1 MKFIQVLSARQNNL
15 KGFDLYLPFYHLTV
29 VTGVSGAGKSSLVF
43 DTLYAEGQRR
53 YLETFS
59 SYVRQFLERLPRPR
73 VKEIL
78 NIPPALA
85 FPQGNFIRTSRST
98 VGTLTEVSNFVKMIF
113 YQAGKPFCPI
123 CQREVLPSN
132 PSLIAEDILKSFPGQ
147 RVLVLAPLRK
157 ETSAEYLK
165 QGLLAEGFSRVFI
178 SGRVCELEEVEN
190 LPEEF
195 EVVLHRLII
204 REETKSEIISSLEL
218 AFKLSDKVK
227 IRGVYGEEKAYSLK
241 EECPTCGYIFPK
253 KTPVLFS
260 FNTAQGAC
268 PECKGFGSLL
278 IVDLEALVKGPQKSL
293 AKGAIPILDYPAMTE
308 VKLDLF
314 SHLREKGIPVDIPF
328 SRYPEEVKRLIF
340 EGEGKWYG
348 FKEVVDWLYAHR
360 YKPHFRILLA
370 KLRREVT
377 CPTCKGTRFNPQAL
391 LFRIK
396 GLSVADFYRL
406 EVKDLISFLEGFVQD
421 DLPYAEERLAREVL
435 RRVKYL
441 QEVGLDYLTLG
452 RASKTLSGGEV
463 SRCLLT
469 RALSSDLAET
479 LYLIDEPTTGLHP
492 LDTSRVLGFMKKLV
506 QRSNTVVVVEHDPEV
521 ILSADFLVE
530 LGPEGGE
537 GGGYLLHAGEP
548 KKILGFE
555 TPTGVALRELA
566 EKRSFPPKKRD
577 TSIKGTRYLIFKEC
591 RAQNLK
597 GFDLQVPLSG
607 ITVIV
612 GVSGSGK
619 STLLEEVVAK
629 TLLEV
634 KERGR
639 PSNCKEVVGIDK
651 LGPLWNVHFLT
662 QESLARSPRAVVAT
676 YIDIYPYIRK
686 LLASTESAKSLGFTE
701 GYFSFNSPFAQCPN
715 CRGLG
720 YEVVELKFLSDLV
733 IPCEVCQGKRF
744 KEEILEVRWR
754 GKNIA
759 EILELTVESALEFFG
774 GHREIRRALE
784 VLDRLGLSYLKLG
797 QPLSTLSGGE
807 AQRLR
812 LGELLIKVKSGKDF
826 ILLDEPTVGLHFQ
839 DVKHLIQTLE
849 LLKKE
854 GHTIIIVEHHPE
866 VMLCADHIVEL
877 GPEGGE
883 KGGYLLYQGSLKGL
897 LKAKTPT
904 SKALKEYLSPR
915 AFTTRHHFLSHP
927 KTALSLSPQAPFISP
942 RAPLFC
948 HPEPPLCHPE
958 PPSLSPRAQA
968 RGLPGNKVIYLRGVK
983 HHNLKNLD
991 LDLPREKLIIITG
1004 VSGSGKSTLAFDVI
1018 FSEGQRRFLETLPG
1032 YFRQFIKVHEEPNVD
1047 LITGL
1052 PPTVALEQRSGE
1064 LSPRSTVGTLTE
1076 ILPYLRLLY
1085 SRVSKAFCPSCGK
1098 PIEPRTEEEL
1108 LSLVESL
1115 YLKHSGKEIKVLANL
1130 VRHRKGHFRP
1140 IFERYLKR
1148 GYHSFRVD
1156 GEYMEI
1162 PPLRELY
1169 RYREHTIELNL
1180 GSPRNKEHFLS
1191 IVELALKEGKGE
1203 AILDLGESKFYLS
1216 TKRTCLN
1223 CRVSL
1228 PEPSPLLFAFNTKVG
1243 ACPTCEGLGR
1253 IEEEVCPA
1261 CQGSRLRDEV
1271 RAFKIHGLSLPEL
1284 CDLSIDKALE
1294 FIERLEFEG
1303 RDKKIAEEL
1312 VTEVRSRLRCLIDLG
1327 LSYLT
1332 LSRSADTLS
1341 SGEAKRVRISA
1352 EVGSNLT
1359 GVAYI
1364 LDEPTIGLHPRD
1376 TAKLIEKLKELCG
1389 KGNTLIVVEHDEET
1403 ILAGDFIV
1411 DLGPGGGKKGG
1422 ELLFA
1427 GSKEDFLKSGSLTAK
1442 ALKDLSRKQIFSLIR
1457 VPKKFLR
1464 LKKAKLRNL
1473 KGFDVEIPLSCLVAV
1488 VGVSGS
1494 GKSTLICEALYQSLQ
1509 NLLLFRP
1516 EPSLC
1521 HPERKR
1527 WVPRL
1532 FGLEDIEGWEEL
1544 SSVYLVDHSPIGN
1557 TPRSIPATYINA
1569 FTDIRRAFANTLLA
1583 KQFGYDEGRFSFNNE
1598 EGQCPHC
1605 RGHGVIK
1612 VEIPFLPTLYQTCE
1626 YCQGRRYNQETL
1638 RIKLKGK
1645 SIADVLE
1652 MDFAFALE
1660 FFENYSAI
1668 KRKLELVCQIGLDY
1682 LLLGQPS
1689 PTLSGGEVQRIKL
1702 AKELG
1707 KSHLKPVLYIL
1718 DEPTTGLHILDVE
1731 KLASVLQGLVSKG
1744 HTVVFIEHNPE
1755 LIKHADWVIELGPEG
1770 GDEGGELLFSGPID
1784 EFLEKN
1790 TETAKVFR
1798 EYAKH

>member
-1 MKFIQVLSARQNNL
+1 MKFIQVLSASQNNL
-15 KGFDLYLPFYHLTV
+15 KGFDLYLPFYHLIV

-98 VGTLTEVSNFVKMIF
+98 VGTLTEVSNFVKMLF

-123 CQREVLPSN
+123 CKREVLPSN

-178 SGRVCELEEVEN
+178 SGRVCELEEVES

-195 EVVLHRLII
+195 EVVLHRLIV
-204 REETKSEIISSLEL
+204 REETKSELISSLEL

-227 IRGVYGEEKAYSLK
+227 IRTVYGEEKAYALK
-241 EECPTCGYIFPK
+241 EECPNCGYIFPK
-253 KTPVLFS
+253 KTPALFS

-278 IVDLEALVKGPQKSL
+278 VVDLEALVKEPRKSL

-314 SHLREKGIPVDIPF
+314 SYLREKGIPVDIPF
-328 SRYPEEVKRLIF
+328 YQYPEEVKRLIF

-377 CPTCKGTRFNPQAL
+377 CPTCKGTRFNPQSL

-421 DLPYAEERLAREVL
+421 GLPYAEERLAREVL
-435 RRVKYL
+435 RRIKYL

-506 QRSNTVVVVEHDPEV
+506 QSSNTVVVVEHDPEV

-530 LGPEGGE
+530 LGPGGGE
-537 GGGYLLHAGEP
+537 EGGYLLHAGDP
-548 KKILGFE
+548 KKILE
-555 TPTGVALRELA
+555 LDTPTGVALRELA
-566 EKRSFPPKKRD
+566 ENRSLPPKRRG
-577 TSIKGTRYLIFKEC
+577 TSIEGTRYLIFREC

-597 GFDLQVPLSG
+597 GFDLEVPLSG

-629 TLLEV
+629 TLFEV
-634 KERGR
+634 KEGGR

-651 LGPLWNVHFLT
+651 VGPLWNVHFLT

-686 LLASTESAKSLGFTE
+686 LLASTDAAKSLGFTE
-701 GYFSFNSPFAQCPN
+701 GHFSFNSPSAQCPN

-720 YEVVELKFLSDLV
+720 YEVVELQFLSDLV

-744 KEEILEVRWR
+744 REEILEVRWR

-759 EILELTVESALEFFG
+759 EILDLTVESALEFFG

-812 LGELLIKVKSGKDF
+812 LAELLIKVKSGKDF
-826 ILLDEPTVGLHFQ
+826 ILLDEPTVGLHLQ
-839 DVKHLIQTLE
+839 DVKHLIHTLE
-849 LLKKE
+849 LLREE

-883 KGGYLLYQGSLKGL
+883 KGGYLLYQGDLKGL
-897 LKAKTPT
+897 LKADTPT
-904 SKALKEYLSPR
+904 SKALKEYLSPHH
-915 AFTTRHHFLSHP
+915 FTTLKEAKP
-927 KTALSLSPQAPFISP
+927 VL
-942 RAPLFC
+942 
-948 HPEPPLCHPE
+948 PEQSRE
-958 PPSLSPRAQA
+958 E
-968 RGLPGNKVIYLRGVK
+968 KVISLRGVK

-991 LDLPREKLIIITG
+991 LDLPREKLIIVTG

-1098 PIEPRTEEEL
+1098 LIEPRTEEEL
-1108 LSLVESL
+1108 LSLAESL

-1140 IFERYLKR
+1140 LFERYLKR

-1162 PPLRELY
+1162 PPIRELS

-1180 GSPRNKEHFLS
+1180 GSPRGKDHFLS
-1191 IVELALKEGKGE
+1191 LVELALREGKGE
-1203 AILDLGESKFYLS
+1203 AILDLGESEFYLS

-1223 CRVSL
+1223 CGVSL

-1261 CQGSRLRDEV
+1261 CQGSRLRNEV
-1271 RAFKIHGLSLPEL
+1271 RAFKINGLSLPEL
-1284 CDLSIDKALE
+1284 CDLTIDKALE
-1294 FIERLEFEG
+1294 FIESLEFEG
-1303 RDKKIAEEL
+1303 REKKIAEEL
-1312 VTEVRSRLRCLIDLG
+1312 VAEIRSRLKCLIDLG

-1411 DLGPGGGKKGG
+1411 DLGPGGGKRGG
-1422 ELLFA
+1422 EILFA
-1427 GSKEDFLKSGSLTAK
+1427 GSKEDFLKSNSLTAK
-1442 ALKDLSRKQIFSLIR
+1442 ALKDLSRKRIFSLRR

-1473 KGFDVEIPLSCLVAV
+1473 KGFDVEIPLAVLVAV

-1509 NLLLFRP
+1509 NLL
-1516 EPSLC
+1516 S
-1521 HPERKR
+1521 KKKG
-1527 WVPRL
+1527 L

-1557 TPRSIPATYINA
+1557 TPRSIPATYINV
-1569 FTDIRRAFANTLLA
+1569 FTDIRRVFANTLLA
-1583 KQFGYDEGRFSFNNE
+1583 KQLGYDEGRFSFNNE

-1626 YCQGRRYNQETL
+1626 YCQGKRYNQETL

-1652 MDFAFALE
+1652 MDFATALE

-1689 PTLSGGEVQRIKL
+1689 PTLSGGEAQRIKL

-1707 KSHLKPVLYIL
+1707 KSHSNPVLYIL

-1770 GDEGGELLFSGPID
+1770 GDKGGELLFSGPID
-1784 EFLEKN
+1784 EFFKQD
-1790 TETAKVFR
+1790 TETAKVLR
-1798 EYAKH
+1798 EYVKH

>member
-15 KGFDLYLPFYHLTV
+15 KGFDLFLPFYHLIV

-98 VGTLTEVSNFVKMIF
+98 VGTLTEVSNFVKMLF
-113 YQAGKPFCPI
+113 YQAGKPYCPI
-123 CQREVLPSN
+123 CQIEVLPSN
-132 PSLIAEDILKSFPGQ
+132 PSLIAENIVKSFPEQ
-147 RVLVLAPLRK
+147 RVLVLAPIRK

-178 SGRVCELEEVEN
+178 SGRVCELEEVDS

-195 EVVLHRLII
+195 DVVLHRLVV
-204 REETKSEIISSLEL
+204 REDTKSELISSLEL
-218 AFKLSDKVK
+218 AFKVSDRVKV
-227 IRGVYGEEKAYSLK
+227 RTVYGEERAYTLK
-241 EECPTCGYIFPK
+241 EECPTCGYSFPK
-253 KTPVLFS
+253 KTPALFS

-268 PECKGFGSLL
+268 PECRGFGNLL
-278 IVDLEALVKGPQKSL
+278 IIDLEALVKEPQKSL

-314 SHLREKGIPVDIPF
+314 SYLREKGIPVDIPF
-328 SRYPEEVKRLIF
+328 SQYPEEVKRIIF

-396 GLSVADFYRL
+396 GLSIADFYRL
-406 EVKDLISFLEGFVQD
+406 EVKELVSFLEGFIQEG
-421 DLPYAEERLAREVL
+421 LPYAEERLTREVL
-435 RRVKYL
+435 RRIKYL

-492 LDTSRVLGFMKKLV
+492 VDTSRVLGFMKKLV
-506 QRSNTVVVVEHDPEV
+506 HRSNTVVVVEHDPEV

-530 LGPEGGE
+530 LGPGGGE

-548 KKILGFE
+548 KKVLELE
-555 TPTGVALRELA
+555 TPTGTALRELA
-566 EKRSFPPKKRD
+566 KKRSLPSKNQDGSLQGR
-577 TSIKGTRYLIFKEC
+577 RYLTFKEC

-597 GFDLQVPLSG
+597 GFDLQVPLSA

-634 KERGR
+634 KEGGR
-639 PSNCKEVVGIDK
+639 PSNCREIEGIDR
-651 LGPLWNVHFLT
+651 LGGLWNIHFLT
-662 QESLARSPRAVVAT
+662 QEGLARSPRAIVAT
-676 YIDIYPYIRK
+676 YIDVYPFIKK
-686 LLASTESAKSLGFTE
+686 LLASTDAAKSLGFPE
-701 GYFSFNSPFAQCPN
+701 GYFSFNSPYAQCPN

-720 YEVVELKFLSDLV
+720 YEVVELQFLSDLV
-733 IPCEVCQGKRF
+733 IPCEVCLGKRF
-744 KEEILEVRWR
+744 REEILEVRWK

-759 EILELTVESALEFFG
+759 EILELTVQSALEFFG

-784 VLDRLGLSYLKLG
+784 ILDRLGLSYLKLG

-812 LGELLIKVKSGKDF
+812 LAELLIKVKSGKDF
-826 ILLDEPTVGLHFQ
+826 ILLDEPTVGLHLQ
-839 DVKHLIQTLE
+839 DVRHLVQTLE

-854 GHTIIIVEHHPE
+854 GHTVIVVEHHPE

-883 KGGYLLYQGSLKGL
+883 KGGYLLYQGDLKGL
-897 LKAKTPT
+897 LKLNTPT
-904 SKALKEYLSPR
+904 SNALKAYLSPQG
-915 AFTTRHHFLSHP
+915 FSSSVEVKPTLQE
-927 KTALSLSPQAPFISP
+927 KSL
-942 RAPLFC
+942 
-948 HPEPPLCHPE
+948 EE
-958 PPSLSPRAQA
+958 
-968 RGLPGNKVIYLRGVK
+968 KVISLRGVK

-991 LDLPREKLIIITG
+991 LDLPRGKLIIVTG

-1076 ILPYLRLLY
+1076 VLPYLRLLY

-1098 PIEPRTEEEL
+1098 SIEPRTEEEL
-1108 LSLVESL
+1108 LSLAESL
-1115 YLKHSGKEIKVLANL
+1115 YDEQFGINIKVLANL

-1140 IFERYLKR
+1140 LFERYLKR

-1156 GEYMEI
+1156 GEYIEI
-1162 PPLRELY
+1162 PPIRELS

-1180 GSPRNKEHFLS
+1180 GSPRNKGHFLS
-1191 IVELALKEGKGE
+1191 LVELALREGKGE
-1203 AILDLGESKFYLS
+1203 AILDLGEREFYLS
-1216 TKRTCLN
+1216 TKRTCLT

-1253 IEEEVCPA
+1253 LEEEVCPA
-1261 CQGSRLRDEV
+1261 CQGSRLREEV
-1271 RAFKIHGLSLPEL
+1271 RAFKINGLSLPEL
-1284 CDLSIDKALE
+1284 CDLSVDKALD
-1294 FIERLEFEG
+1294 FIESLKFEG
-1303 RDKKIAEEL
+1303 KEKKIAEEL
-1312 VTEVRSRLRCLIDLG
+1312 VTEVRSRLKCLIDLG

-1359 GVAYI
+1359 GVVYI

-1376 TAKLIEKLKELCG
+1376 TAKLIEKLKELCR

-1411 DLGPGGGKKGG
+1411 DLGPGGGKRGG

-1427 GSKEDFLKSGSLTAK
+1427 GSKENFLKSSSLTAK
-1442 ALKDLSRKQIFSLIR
+1442 ALKDLSRKQVFSKR
-1457 VPKKFLR
+1457 RRPEKFLR

-1473 KGFDVEIPLSCLVAV
+1473 KGFDVQIPLSSLVTV

-1494 GKSTLICEALYQSLQ
+1494 GKSTLICEALYHSLQ
-1509 NLLLFRP
+1509 NLLNKK
-1516 EPSLC
+1516 E
-1521 HPERKR
+1521 E
-1527 WVPRL
+1527 L
-1532 FGLEDIEGWEEL
+1532 FGVEDIEGWEEL

-1569 FTDIRRAFANTLLA
+1569 FTDIRRVFANTLLA
-1583 KQFGYDEGRFSFNNE
+1583 KQLGYDEGRFSFNNE

-1626 YCQGRRYNQETL
+1626 YCQGKRYNQETL
-1638 RIKLKGK
+1638 QVKLKGK

-1652 MDFAFALE
+1652 MDFATALE
-1660 FFENYSAI
+1660 FFENYSGI

-1689 PTLSGGEVQRIKL
+1689 PTLSGGEAQRIKL
-1702 AKELG
+1702 AKELS
-1707 KSHLKPVLYIL
+1707 KSHSKPVLYIL

-1770 GDEGGELLFSGPID
+1770 GDKGGKLLFSGPID
-1784 EFLEKN
+1784 AFLEQD
-1790 TETAKVFR
+1790 TETAKVLR
-1798 EYAKH
+1798 EYIKH

>member
-15 KGFDLYLPFYHLTV
+15 KGFDLYLPFYHLIV

-98 VGTLTEVSNFVKMIF
+98 VGTLTEVSNFVKMLF

-123 CQREVLPSN
+123 CQREVLPSD
-132 PSLIAEDILKSFPGQ
+132 PSLIAEDVLKSFPGQ
-147 RVLVLAPLRK
+147 RILVLAPLRK

-178 SGRVCELEEVEN
+178 SGRVCELEEVES

-195 EVVLHRLII
+195 DVVLHRFIV
-204 REETKSEIISSLEL
+204 REETKSELISSLEL

-227 IRGVYGEEKAYSLK
+227 IRTVYGEEKVYASK

-253 KTPVLFS
+253 KTPALFS

-268 PECKGFGSLL
+268 PECRGFGSLL
-278 IVDLEALVKGPQKSL
+278 IVDLEALVKEPQKSL
-293 AKGAIPILDYPAMTE
+293 AKGAIPVLDYPAMTE

-314 SHLREKGIPVDIPF
+314 SYLREKGIPIDIPF
-328 SRYPEEVKRLIF
+328 SQYPEEVKRLIF

-406 EVKDLISFLEGFVQD
+406 EVKDLISFLEGYVQD
-421 DLPYAEERLAREVL
+421 GLPYAEERLAREVL
-435 RRVKYL
+435 RRIKYL

-530 LGPEGGE
+530 VGPEGGE
-537 GGGYLLHAGEP
+537 RGGYLLHAGEP
-548 KKILGFE
+548 KKILELE

-566 EKRSFPPKKRD
+566 ENRSLPPKWRD
-577 TSIKGTRYLIFKEC
+577 TFIDGTRYLIFREC

-634 KERGR
+634 KEGGR
-639 PSNCKEVVGIDK
+639 PSNCKEVVGIDRV
-651 LGPLWNVHFLT
+651 GPLWNVHFLT

-686 LLASTESAKSLGFTE
+686 LLASTDAAKSLGFTE
-701 GYFSFNSPFAQCPN
+701 GHFSFNSPSAQCPN

-720 YEVVELKFLSDLV
+720 YEVVELQFLSDLV

-744 KEEILEVRWR
+744 REEILEVRWR

-812 LGELLIKVKSGKDF
+812 LAELLIKVKSGKDF
-826 ILLDEPTVGLHFQ
+826 ILLDEPTVGLHLQ
-839 DVKHLIQTLE
+839 DVKHLIKTLE
-849 LLKKE
+849 LLKE
-854 GHTIIIVEHHPE
+854 DGHTIIIVEHHPE

-883 KGGYLLYQGSLKGL
+883 KGGYLLYQGDLKGL
-897 LKAKTPT
+897 LKAETPT
-904 SKALKEYLSPR
+904 SKALKEYLSPHG
-915 AFTTRHHFLSHP
+915 FTNLKESKP
-927 KTALSLSPQAPFISP
+927 VL
-942 RAPLFC
+942 
-948 HPEPPLCHPE
+948 PEQSRE
-958 PPSLSPRAQA
+958 E
-968 RGLPGNKVIYLRGVK
+968 KVISLRGVK

-991 LDLPREKLIIITG
+991 LDLPREKLIIVTG

-1108 LSLVESL
+1108 LSLAESL

-1140 IFERYLKR
+1140 LFERYLKR

-1156 GEYMEI
+1156 GEYIEI
-1162 PPLRELY
+1162 PPIRELS

-1180 GSPRNKEHFLS
+1180 GSPRGKEHFLS
-1191 IVELALKEGKGE
+1191 LVELALREGKGE
-1203 AILDLGESKFYLS
+1203 AILDLGESEFYLS
-1216 TKRTCLN
+1216 TKRTCLT

-1253 IEEEVCPA
+1253 LEEEVCPA

-1271 RAFKIHGLSLPEL
+1271 RAFKINGLSLPEL
-1284 CDLSIDKALE
+1284 CDLTIDKALE
-1294 FIERLEFEG
+1294 FIESLEFEG
-1303 RDKKIAEEL
+1303 REKKIAEEL
-1312 VTEVRSRLRCLIDLG
+1312 VAEIRSRLKCLIDLG

-1376 TAKLIEKLKELCG
+1376 TAKLIEKLKELCR

-1422 ELLFA
+1422 EILFA
-1427 GSKEDFLKSGSLTAK
+1427 GSKEDFLKSNSLTAK
-1442 ALKDLSRKQIFSLIR
+1442 ALKDLSRKQVFSLR
-1457 VPKKFLR
+1457 RTPKKFLR

-1473 KGFDVEIPLSCLVAV
+1473 KGFDVEIPLASLVAV

-1509 NLLLFRP
+1509 NLLSKKKGL
-1516 EPSLC
+1516 L
-1521 HPERKR
+1521 
-1527 WVPRL
+1527 
-1532 FGLEDIEGWEEL
+1532 GLEAIEGWEKL

-1557 TPRSIPATYINA
+1557 TPRSIPATYINV
-1569 FTDIRRAFANTLLA
+1569 FTDIRRVFANTLLA
-1583 KQFGYDEGRFSFNNE
+1583 KQLGYDEGRFSFNNE

-1626 YCQGRRYNQETL
+1626 YCQGKRYNQETL
-1638 RIKLKGK
+1638 RVKLKGK

-1652 MDFAFALE
+1652 MDFASALE

-1689 PTLSGGEVQRIKL
+1689 PTLSGGEAQRIKL

-1707 KSHLKPVLYIL
+1707 KSHSKPVLYIL
-1718 DEPTTGLHILDVE
+1718 DEPTTGLHILDVG

-1770 GDEGGELLFSGPID
+1770 GDKGGELLFSGPID
-1784 EFLEKN
+1784 EFLEQD
-1790 TETAKVFR
+1790 TETAKVLR
-1798 EYAKH
+1798 EYVKH

>member
-98 VGTLTEVSNFVKMIF
+98 VGTLTEVSNFVKMLF

-132 PSLIAEDILKSFPGQ
+132 PSHIAEDVLKSFPGQ

-195 EVVLHRLII
+195 EVVLHRLIV
-204 REETKSEIISSLEL
+204 REETKSELISSLEL

-227 IRGVYGEEKAYSLK
+227 IRSVYGEEKPYSLK

-278 IVDLEALVKGPQKSL
+278 IVDLEALVKEPQKSL

-314 SHLREKGIPVDIPF
+314 SYLREKGIPVDIPF
-328 SRYPEEVKRLIF
+328 SQYPEEVKRLIF

-360 YKPHFRILLA
+360 YKPHLRILLA

-391 LFRIK
+391 FFRIK

-406 EVKDLISFLEGFVQD
+406 EVKDLVSFLESFIQEG
-421 DLPYAEERLAREVL
+421 LPYAEERLAREVL
-435 RRVKYL
+435 RRIKYL

-492 LDTSRVLGFMKKLV
+492 LDTSRVLGFMKRLV
-506 QRSNTVVVVEHDPEV
+506 QRSNTVVIVEHDPEV

-548 KKILGFE
+548 KEILELE
-555 TPTGVALRELA
+555 TPTGVTLRELA
-566 EKRSFPPKKRD
+566 EKRSIPADKQKNSYK
-577 TSIKGTRYLIFKEC
+577 TKEYLIFKEC

-597 GFDLQVPLSG
+597 GFDLEVPLSG

-634 KERGR
+634 KEGGR
-639 PSNCKEVVGIDK
+639 SPSNCKEVVGLDK

-662 QESLARSPRAVVAT
+662 QESLARSPRAIVAT

-686 LLASTESAKSLGFTE
+686 LLASTEAAKSLGFTE
-701 GYFSFNSPFAQCPN
+701 GHFSFNSPSAQCPN

-720 YEVVELKFLSDLV
+720 YEVVELQFLSDLV

-744 KEEILEVRWR
+744 REEILEVRWR

-759 EILELTVESALEFFG
+759 EILELTVQSALEFFG

-826 ILLDEPTVGLHFQ
+826 ILLDEPTVGLHLQ

-849 LLKKE
+849 FLKKE

-883 KGGYLLYQGSLKGL
+883 KGGYLLYQGDLKGL

-904 SKALKEYLSPR
+904 SKALKEYLSP
-915 AFTTRHHFLSHP
+915 HHFNTLKEAKP
-927 KTALSLSPQAPFISP
+927 V
-942 RAPLFC
+942 
-948 HPEPPLCHPE
+948 HPEQSQE
-958 PPSLSPRAQA
+958 
-968 RGLPGNKVIYLRGVK
+968 GKVISLRGVK

-991 LDLPREKLIIITG
+991 LDLPREKLIIVTG

-1108 LSLVESL
+1108 LSLAESL

-1140 IFERYLKR
+1140 LFERYLKR

-1156 GEYMEI
+1156 GEYIEI
-1162 PPLRELY
+1162 PPLRELS

-1191 IVELALKEGKGE
+1191 LVELALKEGKGE
-1203 AILDLGESKFYLS
+1203 AILTLGESEFYLS

-1228 PEPSPLLFAFNTKVG
+1228 PEPSPLLFAFNTKIG
-1243 ACPTCEGLGR
+1243 ACPNCEGLGR

-1284 CDLSIDKALE
+1284 CDLSIDKALD
-1294 FIERLEFEG
+1294 FIESLEFEG
-1303 RDKKIAEEL
+1303 REKKIAEEL
-1312 VTEVRSRLRCLIDLG
+1312 VTEIRSRLRCLVDLG

-1376 TAKLIEKLKELCG
+1376 TAKLIEKLKELCR

-1422 ELLFA
+1422 EILFA
-1427 GSKEDFLKSGSLTAK
+1427 GSKEDFLRSDSLTAK
-1442 ALKDLSRKQIFSLIR
+1442 ALKDLSRKQIFSLRR

-1473 KGFDVEIPLSCLVAV
+1473 KGFDVEIPLACLVAV

-1509 NLLLFRP
+1509 NLLLCRP
-1516 EPSLC
+1516 G
-1521 HPERKR
+1521 RKR
-1527 WVPRL
+1527 VVPRL

-1557 TPRSIPATYINA
+1557 TPRSIPATYINV
-1569 FTDIRRAFANTLLA
+1569 FTDIRRVFANTLLA
-1583 KQFGYDEGRFSFNNE
+1583 KQLGYDEGRFSFNNE

-1626 YCQGRRYNQETL
+1626 YCQGKRYNQETL

-1645 SIADVLE
+1645 SIADVLD
-1652 MDFAFALE
+1652 MDFASALE

-1689 PTLSGGEVQRIKL
+1689 PTLSGGEAQRIKL

-1707 KSHLKPVLYIL
+1707 KSHSNPVLYIL

-1770 GDEGGELLFSGPID
+1770 GDKGGELLFFGPID
-1784 EFLEKN
+1784 EFLEQD
-1790 TETAKVFR
+1790 TETAKVLR
-1798 EYAKH
+1798 EYVKH

>member
-15 KGFDLYLPFYHLTV
+15 KGFDLNLPFYHLIV

-98 VGTLTEVSNFVKMIF
+98 VGTLTEVSNFVKMLF
-113 YQAGKPFCPI
+113 YQAGRPYCPI
-123 CQREVLPSN
+123 CQREVLPSS
-132 PSLIAEDILKSFPGQ
+132 PSLIAEDIVKSFPEQ
-147 RVLVLAPLRK
+147 RVLVLAPIRK
-157 ETSAEYLK
+157 ESSAEYLK

-178 SGRVCELEEVEN
+178 SGRVCELEEVES

-195 EVVLHRLII
+195 DVVLHRIVV
-204 REETKSEIISSLEL
+204 REETKSELVSSLEL

-227 IRGVYGEEKAYSLK
+227 VRTLYGEERAYTLQ
-241 EECPTCGYIFPK
+241 EECPTCGYTFPK
-253 KTPVLFS
+253 KTPALFS

-268 PECKGFGSLL
+268 PECKGFGNLL
-278 IVDLEALVKGPQKSL
+278 IVDLEALVKHPHKSL

-314 SHLREKGIPVDIPF
+314 SYLQGKGISVNIPF
-328 SRYPEEVKRLIF
+328 YQYPEEVKRLIF

-370 KLRREVT
+370 KLRREVS

-396 GLSVADFYRL
+396 GLSIGDFYQL
-406 EVKDLISFLEGFVQD
+406 EVKDLISFLEGFIQEG
-421 DLPYAEERLAREVL
+421 LPYAEERLAREVL
-435 RRVKYL
+435 RRIKYL

-506 QRSNTVVVVEHDPEV
+506 HRSNTVVVVEHDPEV
-521 ILSADFLVE
+521 ILSADYLVE
-530 LGPEGGE
+530 LGPGGGE
-537 GGGYLLHAGEP
+537 GGGYLLHAGDP
-548 KKILGFE
+548 KKILTLE
-555 TPTGVALRELA
+555 TPTGKALRELA
-566 EKRSFPPKKRD
+566 KKRSLPPKKQDKSFQERN
-577 TSIKGTRYLIFKEC
+577 YLTFREC

-597 GFDLQVPLSG
+597 GFDLQVPLES

-619 STLLEEVVAK
+619 STLLEEVIAK
-629 TLLEV
+629 RLLEV
-634 KERGR
+634 KEGGKL
-639 PSNCKEVVGIDK
+639 SNRKEVEGTEK
-651 LGPLWNVHFLT
+651 LEPLWDVHFLT
-662 QESLARSPRAVVAT
+662 QESLARSPRAIVAT
-676 YIDIYPYIRK
+676 YIEIYPFIRK
-686 LLASTESAKSLGFTE
+686 LLASTDTAKSLGFTE
-701 GYFSFNSPFAQCPN
+701 GHFSFNSPSAQCPN

-720 YEVVELKFLSDLV
+720 YEVVELQFLSDLV

-744 KEEILEVRWR
+744 REEILEVRWR

-759 EILELTVESALEFFG
+759 EILDLTVQEALEFFG

-812 LGELLIKVKSGKDF
+812 LAELLIKVKSGKGF
-826 ILLDEPTVGLHFQ
+826 ILLDEPTVGLHLQ
-839 DVKHLIQTLE
+839 DIKHLIQTLE

-854 GHTIIIVEHHPE
+854 GHTVVVVEHHPE

-883 KGGYLLYQGSLKGL
+883 KGGYLLYQGDLEGL
-897 LKAKTPT
+897 LATDTPT
-904 SKALKEYLSPR
+904 SRALKAYLSSR
-915 AFTTRHHFLSHP
+915 GFTP
-927 KTALSLSPQAPFISP
+927 SP
-942 RAPLFC
+942 
-948 HPEPPLCHPE
+948 EVK
-958 PPSLSPRAQA
+958 PSLQQKSQ
-968 RGLPGNKVIYLRGVK
+968 GEKVISLRGVK

-991 LDLPREKLIIITG
+991 LDLPRERLIIVTG
-1004 VSGSGKSTLAFDVI
+1004 VSGSGKSSLVFDVI

-1108 LSLVESL
+1108 LSLAESL
-1115 YLKHSGKEIKVLANL
+1115 YLEQSNKEITVLANL

-1140 IFERYLKR
+1140 LFERYLKR

-1162 PPLRELY
+1162 PPIQELS
-1169 RYREHTIELNL
+1169 RYREHTVELNL
-1180 GSPRNKEHFLS
+1180 GRARNKEHFLS
-1191 IVELALKEGKGE
+1191 LVELALKEGKGE
-1203 AILDLGESKFYLS
+1203 AILDLGEREFYLS
-1216 TKRTCLN
+1216 TKRTCLS

-1243 ACPTCEGLGR
+1243 ACPACEGLGR
-1253 IEEEVCPA
+1253 IEEDVCPT
-1261 CQGSRLRDEV
+1261 CHGSRLRAEV
-1271 RAFKIHGLSLPEL
+1271 RAFRLNGLSLPEL
-1284 CDLSIDKALE
+1284 CDLSIEKALD
-1294 FIERLEFEG
+1294 FIESLKFEG
-1303 RDKKIAEEL
+1303 KEKKIAEEL
-1312 VTEVRSRLRCLIDLG
+1312 ITEIKSRLRCLIDLG

-1341 SGEAKRVRISA
+1341 SGEAKRVRIAA
-1352 EVGSNLT
+1352 EIGSNLT

-1376 TAKLIEKLKELCG
+1376 TAKLIEKLKELCR

-1422 ELLFA
+1422 EILFA
-1427 GSKEDFLKSGSLTAK
+1427 GSKEDFLKSNSITAK
-1442 ALKDLSRKQIFSLIR
+1442 ALKDLSRKRVYSLKR
-1457 VPKKFLR
+1457 KPEKFLR
-1464 LKKAKLRNL
+1464 LRKARLRNL
-1473 KGFDVEIPLSCLVAV
+1473 KGFDVEIPLSSLVAV

-1509 NLLLFRP
+1509 NLL
-1516 EPSLC
+1516 SK
-1521 HPERKR
+1521 KR
-1527 WVPRL
+1527 SL
-1532 FGLEDIEGWEEL
+1532 FGLEGIEGWEEL

-1557 TPRSIPATYINA
+1557 TPRSIPATYINV
-1569 FTDIRRAFANTLLA
+1569 FTDIRRVFANTLLA
-1583 KQFGYDEGRFSFNNE
+1583 KQLGYDEGRFSFNNE

-1612 VEIPFLPTLYQTCE
+1612 VEIPFLPTIYQTCE
-1626 YCQGRRYNQETL
+1626 YCQGKRYNQETL
-1638 RIKLKGK
+1638 QVKLKGK
-1645 SIADVLE
+1645 SIAEVLE
-1652 MDFAFALE
+1652 MDFATALE
-1660 FFENYSAI
+1660 FFENYSGI

-1682 LLLGQPS
+1682 LLLGQQS
-1689 PTLSGGEVQRIKL
+1689 PTLSGGEAQRIKL
-1702 AKELG
+1702 AKELS
-1707 KSHLKPVLYIL
+1707 KSHSKPVLYIL

-1770 GDEGGELLFSGPID
+1770 GDKGGELLFSGPIED
-1784 EFLEKN
+1784 FLTAD
-1790 TETAKVFR
+1790 TETAKVLR
-1798 EYAKH
+1798 EYIKH

>member
-15 KGFDLYLPFYHLTV
+15 KGFDLFLPFYHLIV

-98 VGTLTEVSNFVKMIF
+98 VGTLTEVSNFVKMLF

-123 CQREVLPSN
+123 CQREVLPSD
-132 PSLIAEDILKSFPGQ
+132 PSSIAEDVLKSFSGQ

-178 SGRVCELEEVEN
+178 SGRVCELEEVET

-195 EVVLHRLII
+195 EVVLHRLIV
-204 REETKSEIISSLEL
+204 REETKSELISSLEL
-218 AFKLSDKVK
+218 AFKLSDKVR
-227 IRGVYGEEKAYSLK
+227 IRTVYGEEKVYASK

-253 KTPVLFS
+253 KTSALFS

-278 IVDLEALVKGPQKSL
+278 VVDLEALVKEPQKSL

-314 SHLREKGIPVDIPF
+314 SYLREKGIPIDIPF
-328 SRYPEEVKRLIF
+328 SQYPEEIKRLIF

-406 EVKDLISFLEGFVQD
+406 EVKDLISFLEGYVQD
-421 DLPYAEERLAREVL
+421 GLPYAEERLAREVL
-435 RRVKYL
+435 RRIKYL

-506 QRSNTVVVVEHDPEV
+506 QKSNTVVVVEHDPEV

-548 KKILGFE
+548 KKILELE

-566 EKRSFPPKKRD
+566 EKRSIPADKQKNSYK
-577 TSIKGTRYLIFKEC
+577 TKGYLIFKEC

-634 KERGR
+634 KEGGR

-651 LGPLWNVHFLT
+651 VGPLWNVHFLT

-676 YIDIYPYIRK
+676 YIDIYPYIRR
-686 LLASTESAKSLGFTE
+686 LLASTDAAKSLGFTE
-701 GYFSFNSPFAQCPN
+701 GHFSFNSPSAQCPN

-720 YEVVELKFLSDLV
+720 YEVVELQFLSDLV

-744 KEEILEVRWR
+744 REEILEVRWR

-812 LGELLIKVKSGKDF
+812 LCELLIKVKSGKDF
-826 ILLDEPTVGLHFQ
+826 ILLDEPTVGLHLQ

-849 LLKKE
+849 LLREE

-883 KGGYLLYQGSLKGL
+883 KGGYLLYQGSLEGL
-897 LKAKTPT
+897 LKAKTST
-904 SKALKEYLSPR
+904 SKALKEYISAR
-915 AFTTRHHFLSHP
+915 SFTTLKEAKPVLSE
-927 KTALSLSPQAPFISP
+927 QI
-942 RAPLFC
+942 R
-948 HPEPPLCHPE
+948 EE
-958 PPSLSPRAQA
+958 
-968 RGLPGNKVIYLRGVK
+968 KVISLRGVK

-1108 LSLVESL
+1108 LSLAESL
-1115 YLKHSGKEIKVLANL
+1115 YPKHSGKEIKVLANL

-1140 IFERYLKR
+1140 LFERYLKR

-1156 GEYMEI
+1156 GEYIEI
-1162 PPLRELY
+1162 PPLRELS
-1169 RYREHTIELNL
+1169 RHREHTIELNL
-1180 GSPRNKEHFLS
+1180 GSPRNMEHFLS
-1191 IVELALKEGKGE
+1191 LVELALREGKGE
-1203 AILDLGESKFYLS
+1203 AILDLGESEFYLS

-1223 CRVSL
+1223 CGVSL

-1271 RAFKIHGLSLPEL
+1271 LAFKINGLSLPEL
-1284 CDLSIDKALE
+1284 CDLTIDKALE
-1294 FIERLEFEG
+1294 FIESLKFEG
-1303 RDKKIAEEL
+1303 REKKIAEEL
-1312 VTEVRSRLRCLIDLG
+1312 VAEIRSRLKSLIDLG

-1389 KGNTLIVVEHDEET
+1389 KGNTLIVVEHDEKT

-1422 ELLFA
+1422 EILFA
-1427 GSKEDFLKSGSLTAK
+1427 GSKEDFLKSNSLTAR
-1442 ALKDLSRKQIFSLIR
+1442 ALKDLSRKQIFSLR
-1457 VPKKFLR
+1457 RTPKKFLR

-1473 KGFDVEIPLSCLVAV
+1473 KGFDVEIPLASLVAV

-1494 GKSTLICEALYQSLQ
+1494 GKSTLICEVLYQSLQ
-1509 NLLLFRP
+1509 NLL
-1516 EPSLC
+1516 S
-1521 HPERKR
+1521 KKKG
-1527 WVPRL
+1527 L

-1557 TPRSIPATYINA
+1557 TPRSIPATYISV
-1569 FTDIRRAFANTLLA
+1569 FTDIRRVFANTLLA
-1583 KQFGYDEGRFSFNNE
+1583 KQLGYDEGRFSFNNE
-1598 EGQCPHC
+1598 GGQCPHC

-1626 YCQGRRYNQETL
+1626 YCQGKRYNQETL

-1652 MDFAFALE
+1652 MDFASALE

-1689 PTLSGGEVQRIKL
+1689 PTLSGGEAQRIKL

-1707 KSHLKPVLYIL
+1707 KSHSKPVLYIL

-1770 GDEGGELLFSGPID
+1770 GDKGGELLFSGPID
-1784 EFLEKN
+1784 EFLEQD
-1790 TETAKVFR
+1790 TETAKVLR
-1798 EYAKH
+1798 KYVKH

>member
-1 MKFIQVLSARQNNL
+1 MKFIQVLSASQNNL
-15 KGFDLYLPFYHLTV
+15 KGFDLYLPFYHLIV

-98 VGTLTEVSNFVKMIF
+98 VGTLTEVSNFVKMLF

-132 PSLIAEDILKSFPGQ
+132 PSLIAEDIIKSFPGQ

-178 SGRVCELEEVEN
+178 SGRVCELEEVES

-195 EVVLHRLII
+195 EVVLHRLIV
-204 REETKSEIISSLEL
+204 REETKSELISSLEL

-227 IRGVYGEEKAYSLK
+227 IRTVYGEEKAYALK
-241 EECPTCGYIFPK
+241 EECPNCGYIFPK
-253 KTPVLFS
+253 KTPALFS

-278 IVDLEALVKGPQKSL
+278 VVDLEALVKEPRKSL

-314 SHLREKGIPVDIPF
+314 SYLREKGIPVDIPF
-328 SRYPEEVKRLIF
+328 SQYPEEVKRLIF

-406 EVKDLISFLEGFVQD
+406 EVKDLISFLEGYVQD
-421 DLPYAEERLAREVL
+421 GLPYAEERLAREVL
-435 RRVKYL
+435 RRIKYL

-537 GGGYLLHAGEP
+537 GGGYLLHAGDP
-548 KKILGFE
+548 KKILELE

-566 EKRSFPPKKRD
+566 ENRSIPSEKQKNSYKTKK
-577 TSIKGTRYLIFKEC
+577 YLTFKEC

-597 GFDLQVPLSG
+597 GFDLQVPLSS

-634 KERGR
+634 KEGGR

-651 LGPLWNVHFLT
+651 VGPLWNVHFLT

-686 LLASTESAKSLGFTE
+686 LLASTEAAKSLGFTE
-701 GYFSFNSPFAQCPN
+701 GHFSFNSPSAQCPN

-720 YEVVELKFLSDLV
+720 YEVVELQFLSDLV

-744 KEEILEVRWR
+744 REEILEVRWR

-759 EILELTVESALEFFG
+759 EILEFTVESALEFFG

-812 LGELLIKVKSGKDF
+812 LAELLIKVKFGKDF
-826 ILLDEPTVGLHFQ
+826 ILLDEPTVGLHLQ
-839 DVKHLIQTLE
+839 DVKHLIHTFE
-849 LLKKE
+849 LLREE

-883 KGGYLLYQGSLKGL
+883 NGGYLLYQGDLKGL
-897 LKAKTPT
+897 LKADTPT
-904 SKALKEYLSPR
+904 SKALKEYLSPHH
-915 AFTTRHHFLSHP
+915 FTTLKEAKP
-927 KTALSLSPQAPFISP
+927 VL
-942 RAPLFC
+942 
-948 HPEPPLCHPE
+948 PEKSQE
-958 PPSLSPRAQA
+958 E
-968 RGLPGNKVIYLRGVK
+968 KVISLRGVK

-991 LDLPREKLIIITG
+991 LDLPREKLIIVTG

-1076 ILPYLRLLY
+1076 VLPYLRLLY

-1098 PIEPRTEEEL
+1098 LIEPRTEEEL
-1108 LSLVESL
+1108 LSLAESL
-1115 YLKHSGKEIKVLANL
+1115 YPKHSGKEIKVLANL

-1140 IFERYLKR
+1140 LFERYLKR

-1156 GEYMEI
+1156 GEYIEI
-1162 PPLRELY
+1162 PPIRELS
-1169 RYREHTIELNL
+1169 RYKEHTIELNL
-1180 GSPRNKEHFLS
+1180 GSPRGKEHFLS
-1191 IVELALKEGKGE
+1191 LVELALREGKGE
-1203 AILDLGESKFYLS
+1203 ATLDLGESEFYLS

-1253 IEEEVCPA
+1253 LEEEVCPA

-1271 RAFKIHGLSLPEL
+1271 RAFKINGLSLPEL

-1294 FIERLEFEG
+1294 FIESLKFEG
-1303 RDKKIAEEL
+1303 REKKIAEEL
-1312 VTEVRSRLRCLIDLG
+1312 VAEIRSRLRCLIDLG

-1376 TAKLIEKLKELCG
+1376 TARLIEKLKELCG

-1422 ELLFA
+1422 EILFA
-1427 GSKEDFLKSGSLTAK
+1427 GSKEDFLKSNSLTAK
-1442 ALKDLSRKQIFSLIR
+1442 ALKDLSRKQIFSLRR

-1473 KGFDVEIPLSCLVAV
+1473 KGFDVEIPLAVLVAV

-1509 NLLLFRP
+1509 NLLLYNPERP
-1516 EPSLC
+1516 SCL
-1521 HPERKR
+1521 PERKGG
-1527 WVPRL
+1527 VPRL

-1557 TPRSIPATYINA
+1557 TPRSIPATYINV
-1569 FTDIRRAFANTLLA
+1569 FTDIRRVFANTLLA
-1583 KQFGYDEGRFSFNNE
+1583 KQLGYDEGRFSFNNE

-1626 YCQGRRYNQETL
+1626 YCQGKRYNQETL

-1652 MDFAFALE
+1652 MDFATALE

-1689 PTLSGGEVQRIKL
+1689 PTLSGGEAQRIKL

-1707 KSHLKPVLYIL
+1707 KSHSKPVLYIL

-1770 GDEGGELLFSGPID
+1770 GDKGGELLFSGPID
-1784 EFLEKN
+1784 EFLEQD
-1790 TETAKVFR
+1790 TETAKVLR
-1798 EYAKH
+1798 EYVKH

>member
-53 YLETFS
+53 YFETFS

-98 VGTLTEVSNFVKMIF
+98 VGTLTEVSNFVKMLF

-132 PSLIAEDILKSFPGQ
+132 PSLIAEEIIKSFPGQ

-178 SGRVCELEEVEN
+178 SGRVCELEGVES

-204 REETKSEIISSLEL
+204 KEEAKSELIPSLEL

-227 IRGVYGEEKAYSLK
+227 IRTVYGEEKAYALK
-241 EECPTCGYIFPK
+241 EECPNCGYIFPK
-253 KTPVLFS
+253 KTPALFS

-278 IVDLEALVKGPQKSL
+278 IVDLEALVKEPRKSL

-308 VKLDLF
+308 VKLDLI
-314 SHLREKGIPVDIPF
+314 SYLREKGIPVDIPF
-328 SRYPEEVKRLIF
+328 SQYPEEVKRLIF
-340 EGEGKWYG
+340 EGGGKWYG

-406 EVKDLISFLEGFVQD
+406 EVKDLISFLERFVQEG
-421 DLPYAEERLAREVL
+421 LPHAEERLAREVL
-435 RRVKYL
+435 RRIKYL

-530 LGPEGGE
+530 LGPGGGE

-548 KKILGFE
+548 KKILELE
-555 TPTGVALRELA
+555 TPTGVVLRELA
-566 EKRSFPPKKRD
+566 ENRSIPSEKQKNSYKTKK
-577 TSIKGTRYLIFKEC
+577 YLTFKEC

-597 GFDLQVPLSG
+597 GFDLEVPLSG

-639 PSNCKEVVGIDK
+639 PSNCKEVVGLDK

-686 LLASTESAKSLGFTE
+686 LLASADAAKSLGFTE
-701 GYFSFNSPFAQCPN
+701 GHFSFNSPSAQCPN

-720 YEVVELKFLSDLV
+720 YEVIELQFLSDLV

-744 KEEILEVRWR
+744 REEILEVRWR

-812 LGELLIKVKSGKDF
+812 LGELLIKVKSGQDF
-826 ILLDEPTVGLHFQ
+826 ILLDEPTVGLHLQ
-839 DVKHLIQTLE
+839 DVKHLIHTLE
-849 LLKKE
+849 LLREE

-883 KGGYLLYQGSLKGL
+883 KGGYLLYQGDLKGL

-915 AFTTRHHFLSHP
+915 VFTTRHQFLSHP
-927 KTALSLSPQAPFISP
+927 KPAL
-942 RAPLFC
+942 
-948 HPEPPLCHPE
+948 
-958 PPSLSPRAQA
+958 SLSPRAQA
-968 RGLPGNKVIYLRGVK
+968 RGLPDNKVISLRGVK

-991 LDLPREKLIIITG
+991 LDLPREKLIIVTG

-1098 PIEPRTEEEL
+1098 PIKPRTEEEL
-1108 LSLVESL
+1108 LSLAESL
-1115 YLKHSGKEIKVLANL
+1115 YPKHSGKEIKVLANL

-1140 IFERYLKR
+1140 LFERYLKR

-1162 PPLRELY
+1162 PPLRELS
-1169 RYREHTIELNL
+1169 RYSEHTLELNL
-1180 GSPRNKEHFLS
+1180 GSPRGKEHFLS
-1191 IVELALKEGKGE
+1191 LVELALREGKGE
-1203 AILDLGESKFYLS
+1203 AILDLGESELYLS

-1243 ACPTCEGLGR
+1243 ACQTCEGLGR
-1253 IEEEVCPA
+1253 LEEEVCPA

-1271 RAFKIHGLSLPEL
+1271 RAFKINGLSLPEL

-1294 FIERLEFEG
+1294 FIESLEFEG
-1303 RDKKIAEEL
+1303 REKKIAEEL
-1312 VTEVRSRLRCLIDLG
+1312 VAEIRSRLRCLIDLG

-1364 LDEPTIGLHPRD
+1364 LDEPTIGLHPKD
-1376 TAKLIEKLKELCG
+1376 TAKLIEKLKELCR

-1411 DLGPGGGKKGG
+1411 DLGPSGGKKGG
-1422 ELLFA
+1422 ESLFA
-1427 GSKEDFLKSGSLTAK
+1427 GSKEDFLKSNSLTAK
-1442 ALKDLSRKQIFSLIR
+1442 ALKDLSRKQIFSLR
-1457 VPKKFLR
+1457 RAPKKFLR

-1473 KGFDVEIPLSCLVAV
+1473 KGFDVEIPLASLVAV

-1509 NLLLFRP
+1509 YLFLCHPERP
-1516 EPSLC
+1516 SCHPERSSCLPERPSC

-1527 WVPRL
+1527 GVPRL

-1557 TPRSIPATYINA
+1557 TPRSIPATYINV

-1583 KQFGYDEGRFSFNNE
+1583 KQLGYDEGRFSFNNE

-1626 YCQGRRYNQETL
+1626 YCQGKRYNQETL

-1652 MDFAFALE
+1652 MDFATALE
-1660 FFENYSAI
+1660 LFENYSAI

-1689 PTLSGGEVQRIKL
+1689 PTLSGGEAQRIKL

-1707 KSHLKPVLYIL
+1707 KSHSKPILYIL

-1731 KLASVLQGLVSKG
+1731 KLTSVLQGLVSKG

-1770 GDEGGELLFSGPID
+1770 GDKGGELLFSGPMD
-1784 EFLEKN
+1784 EFLEQD
-1790 TETAKVFR
+1790 TETAKVLR
-1798 EYAKH
+1798 EYVKH

>member
-15 KGFDLYLPFYHLTV
+15 KGFDLYLSFYNLTV

-98 VGTLTEVSNFVKMIF
+98 VGTLTEVSNFVKMLF

-132 PSLIAEDILKSFPGQ
+132 PSLIAEDVLKSFPGQ

-178 SGRVCELEEVEN
+178 SGRVCELEEVES
-190 LPEEF
+190 LPEQF
-195 EVVLHRLII
+195 EVVLHRLSV
-204 REETKSEIISSLEL
+204 REETKSELISSLEL
-218 AFKLSDKVK
+218 AFKLSDKVR
-227 IRGVYGEEKAYSLK
+227 IRTVYGEEKAYALK

-278 IVDLEALVKGPQKSL
+278 IVDLEALVKEPQKSL

-314 SHLREKGIPVDIPF
+314 SYLREKGIPVDIPF
-328 SRYPEEVKRLIF
+328 SQYPEEVKRLIF

-406 EVKDLISFLEGFVQD
+406 EVKDLISFLESFVQD
-421 DLPYAEERLAREVL
+421 GLPYAEERLTREVL

-537 GGGYLLHAGEP
+537 RGGYLLHDGEP
-548 KKILGFE
+548 KKILELE
-555 TPTGVALRELA
+555 TPTGVALRELS
-566 EKRSFPPKKRD
+566 ENRSLPPKKRD

-591 RAQNLK
+591 RAQSLK
-597 GFDLQVPLSG
+597 GFDLEVPLSG

-629 TLLEV
+629 TLLEL
-634 KERGR
+634 KEGGR
-639 PSNCKEVVGIDK
+639 SPSNCKEVVGLDK

-662 QESLARSPRAVVAT
+662 QESLARSPRAIVAT

-701 GYFSFNSPFAQCPN
+701 GHFSFNSPSAQCPN

-720 YEVVELKFLSDLV
+720 YEVVDLQFLSDLV

-744 KEEILEVRWR
+744 REEILEVRWR

-759 EILELTVESALEFFG
+759 EILELTVQSALEVFG

-826 ILLDEPTVGLHFQ
+826 ILLDEPTVGLHLQ

-849 LLKKE
+849 LLKEE

-883 KGGYLLYQGSLKGL
+883 KGGYLLYQGDLRGL
-897 LKAKTPT
+897 LKADTPT
-904 SKALKEYLSPR
+904 SKALKEYLSP
-915 AFTTRHHFLSHP
+915 HHFTNLKEAKP
-927 KTALSLSPQAPFISP
+927 VL
-942 RAPLFC
+942 
-948 HPEPPLCHPE
+948 PEQSRE
-958 PPSLSPRAQA
+958 E
-968 RGLPGNKVIYLRGVK
+968 KVISLRGVK

-991 LDLPREKLIIITG
+991 LDLPREKLIIVTG

-1085 SRVSKAFCPSCGK
+1085 SQVSKAFCPSCGK

-1108 LSLVESL
+1108 LSLAESL
-1115 YLKHSGKEIKVLANL
+1115 YLMHSGKEIKVLANL
-1130 VRHRKGHFRP
+1130 VRHRKGYFRP
-1140 IFERYLKR
+1140 LFERYLKR

-1162 PPLRELY
+1162 PPLREFS

-1180 GSPRNKEHFLS
+1180 GSPRGKEHFLS
-1191 IVELALKEGKGE
+1191 LIELALKEGKGE
-1203 AILDLGESKFYLS
+1203 AILDLGESEFYLS

-1243 ACPTCEGLGR
+1243 ACPNCEGLGR

-1284 CDLSIDKALE
+1284 CDLSIDKALD
-1294 FIERLEFEG
+1294 FIESLEFEG
-1303 RDKKIAEEL
+1303 REKKIAEEL

-1332 LSRSADTLS
+1332 LSRSSDTLS

-1359 GVAYI
+1359 GVVYI

-1376 TAKLIEKLKELCG
+1376 TAKLIEKLKELCR

-1442 ALKDLSRKQIFSLIR
+1442 ALKDLSRKQIFSLRR

-1473 KGFDVEIPLSCLVAV
+1473 KGFDVEIPLGVLVAV

-1509 NLLLFRP
+1509 NLFLCHPERP
-1516 EPSLC
+1516 SC

-1527 WVPRL
+1527 GVSQL

-1583 KQFGYDEGRFSFNNE
+1583 KQLGYDEGRFSFNNE
-1598 EGQCPHC
+1598 EGRCPHC

-1626 YCQGRRYNQETL
+1626 YCQGKRYNQETL

-1652 MDFAFALE
+1652 MDFATALE

-1668 KRKLELVCQIGLDY
+1668 KRRLELVCQIGLDY
-1682 LLLGQPS
+1682 LILGQPS
-1689 PTLSGGEVQRIKL
+1689 PTLSGGEAQRIKL

-1707 KSHLKPVLYIL
+1707 KSHSNPVLYIL
-1718 DEPTTGLHILDVE
+1718 DEPTTGLHILDVG

-1770 GDEGGELLFSGPID
+1770 GDKGGELLFSGPID
-1784 EFLEKN
+1784 EFLEQD
-1790 TETAKVFR
+1790 TETAKVLR
-1798 EYAKH
+1798 EYVERGCVPTN

>member
-15 KGFDLYLPFYHLTV
+15 KGFDLFLPFYHLTV

-43 DTLYAEGQRR
+43 DILYAEGQRR

-98 VGTLTEVSNFVKMIF
+98 VGTLTEVSNFVKMLF
-113 YQAGKPFCPI
+113 YQSGKPFCPI

-132 PSLIAEDILKSFPGQ
+132 PSLIAEDILKSLPGQ

-178 SGRVCELEEVEN
+178 SGRVCELEEVER

-204 REETKSEIISSLEL
+204 REETKSELISSLEL

-227 IRGVYGEEKAYSLK
+227 IRTVYGEEKAYTLK

-253 KTPVLFS
+253 KTPALFS

-278 IVDLEALVKGPQKSL
+278 IVDLEALVKEPQKSL

-314 SHLREKGIPVDIPF
+314 SYLREKGIPVDIPF
-328 SRYPEEVKRLIF
+328 SQYPEEVKRLIF

-370 KLRREVT
+370 KLRREVP

-396 GLSVADFYRL
+396 GLSIADFYRL
-406 EVKDLISFLEGFVQD
+406 EVKDLVSFLESFIQEG
-421 DLPYAEERLAREVL
+421 LPYAEERLAREVL

-492 LDTSRVLGFMKKLV
+492 LDTSRVLGFMKRLV

-521 ILSADFLVE
+521 VLSADFLVE
-530 LGPEGGE
+530 LGPGGGE

-548 KKILGFE
+548 KKILELE

-566 EKRSFPPKKRD
+566 ENRDLPPKKLD
-577 TSIKGTRYLIFKEC
+577 TSIDGSRYLIFKEC

-597 GFDLQVPLSG
+597 GFDLEVPLSG

-634 KERGR
+634 KEGGR
-639 PSNCKEVVGIDK
+639 PSNCKEVEGIDE

-662 QESLARSPRAVVAT
+662 QESLARSPRAIVAT
-676 YIDIYPYIRK
+676 YIDIYPYIRR
-686 LLASTESAKSLGFTE
+686 LLASTDAAKSLGLTE
-701 GYFSFNSPFAQCPN
+701 GHFSFNSPSAQCPN

-720 YEVVELKFLSDLV
+720 YEVVELQFLSDLV

-744 KEEILEVRWR
+744 REEILEVRWR

-812 LGELLIKVKSGKDF
+812 LAELLIKVKFGKDF
-826 ILLDEPTVGLHFQ
+826 ILLDEPTVGLHLQ

-849 LLKKE
+849 LLKEE

-904 SKALKEYLSPR
+904 SKALKEYLSTR
-915 AFTTRHHFLSHP
+915 SFTTLKEAKP
-927 KTALSLSPQAPFISP
+927 VL
-942 RAPLFC
+942 
-948 HPEPPLCHPE
+948 PEKSQE
-958 PPSLSPRAQA
+958 E
-968 RGLPGNKVIYLRGVK
+968 KVISLRGVK

-1098 PIEPRTEEEL
+1098 PIKPRTEEEL
-1108 LSLVESL
+1108 LSLAESL
-1115 YLKHSGKEIKVLANL
+1115 YPKHSGKEIKVLANL

-1140 IFERYLKR
+1140 LFERYLKR

-1156 GEYMEI
+1156 GEYIEI
-1162 PPLRELY
+1162 PPIRELS
-1169 RYREHTIELNL
+1169 RYKEHTIELNL

-1191 IVELALKEGKGE
+1191 LVELALREGKGE
-1203 AILDLGESKFYLS
+1203 ATLDLGESELYLS

-1253 IEEEVCPA
+1253 LEEEVCPA

-1271 RAFKIHGLSLPEL
+1271 RAFKINGLSLPEL
-1284 CDLSIDKALE
+1284 CDLSIDKALD
-1294 FIERLEFEG
+1294 FIENLKFEG
-1303 RDKKIAEEL
+1303 REKKIAEEL

-1341 SGEAKRVRISA
+1341 SGEGKRVRISA

-1376 TAKLIEKLKELCG
+1376 TAKLIEKLKELCR

-1411 DLGPGGGKKGG
+1411 DLGPGGGRKGG
-1422 ELLFA
+1422 EILFA
-1427 GSKEDFLKSGSLTAK
+1427 GSKEDFLKSNSLTAK
-1442 ALKDLSRKQIFSLIR
+1442 ALKDLSRKQIFSLR
-1457 VPKKFLR
+1457 RAPKKFLR

-1473 KGFDVEIPLSCLVAV
+1473 KGFDVEIPLASLVAL

-1509 NLLLFRP
+1509 NLL
-1516 EPSLC
+1516 S
-1521 HPERKR
+1521 KKKG
-1527 WVPRL
+1527 L

-1557 TPRSIPATYINA
+1557 TPRSIPATYINV
-1569 FTDIRRAFANTLLA
+1569 FTDIRRVFANTLLA
-1583 KQFGYDEGRFSFNNE
+1583 KQLGYDEGRFSFNNE

-1626 YCQGRRYNQETL
+1626 YCQGKRYNQETL
-1638 RIKLKGK
+1638 RIKLKEK

-1652 MDFAFALE
+1652 MDFATALE
-1660 FFENYSAI
+1660 FYENYSAI

-1689 PTLSGGEVQRIKL
+1689 PTLSGGEAQRIKL

-1707 KSHLKPVLYIL
+1707 KSHSKPVLYIL

-1770 GDEGGELLFSGPID
+1770 GDKGGELLFSGPID
-1784 EFLEKN
+1784 EFLEQE
-1790 TETAKVFR
+1790 TETAKVLR
-1798 EYAKH
+1798 EYVEI

>member
-15 KGFDLYLPFYHLTV
+15 KGFDLFLPFYQLIV

-98 VGTLTEVSNFVKMIF
+98 VGTLTEVSNFVKMLF

-123 CQREVLPSN
+123 CQREVLPSD
-132 PSLIAEDILKSFPGQ
+132 PSSVAEDVLRSFPGQ

-178 SGRVCELEEVEN
+178 SGRVCELEEVES

-195 EVVLHRLII
+195 EVVLHRLIV
-204 REETKSEIISSLEL
+204 REETKSELISSLEL
-218 AFKLSDKVK
+218 AFKLSDKVR
-227 IRGVYGEEKAYSLK
+227 IRTVYGEEKVYASK

-253 KTPVLFS
+253 KTPALFS

-278 IVDLEALVKGPQKSL
+278 IVDLEALVKEPQKSL

-314 SHLREKGIPVDIPF
+314 SYLREKGIPVDIPF
-328 SRYPEEVKRLIF
+328 SQYPEEVKRLIF

-406 EVKDLISFLEGFVQD
+406 EVKDLISFLEGYVQEG
-421 DLPYAEERLAREVL
+421 LPYAEERLAREVL

-521 ILSADFLVE
+521 VLSADFLVE
-530 LGPEGGE
+530 LGPGGGE

-548 KKILGFE
+548 KKILELE

-566 EKRSFPPKKRD
+566 ENRSLPPKKLD
-577 TSIKGTRYLIFKEC
+577 TSIDGTRYLIFREC

-597 GFDLQVPLSG
+597 GFDLKIPLSG

-634 KERGR
+634 KEGGR
-639 PSNCKEVVGIDK
+639 PSNCKEVVGIDSI
-651 LGPLWNVHFLT
+651 GPLWNVHFLT

-676 YIDIYPYIRK
+676 YIDIYPYIRR
-686 LLASTESAKSLGFTE
+686 LLASTETAKTLGFSE
-701 GYFSFNSPFAQCPN
+701 GHFSFNSPSAQCPN

-720 YEVVELKFLSDLV
+720 YEVVELQFLSDLV

-744 KEEILEVRWR
+744 REEILEVRWR

-759 EILELTVESALEFFG
+759 EILELTVESALDFFG

-784 VLDRLGLSYLKLG
+784 VLDRLGLSYLRLG

-812 LGELLIKVKSGKDF
+812 LAELLIKVKSGKDF
-826 ILLDEPTVGLHFQ
+826 ILLDEPTVGLHLQ
-839 DVKHLIQTLE
+839 DVKHLIHTLE
-849 LLKKE
+849 LLKGE

-883 KGGYLLYQGSLKGL
+883 KGGYLLYQGDLNGL
-897 LKAKTPT
+897 LKADTPT
-904 SKALKEYLSPR
+904 SKALKEYLSAR
-915 AFTTRHHFLSHP
+915 SFTTLKEAIP
-927 KTALSLSPQAPFISP
+927 VL
-942 RAPLFC
+942 
-948 HPEPPLCHPE
+948 PEKSRE
-958 PPSLSPRAQA
+958 E
-968 RGLPGNKVIYLRGVK
+968 KVISLRGVK

-1108 LSLVESL
+1108 LSLAESL
-1115 YLKHSGKEIKVLANL
+1115 YFKHSDKEIKVLANL

-1140 IFERYLKR
+1140 LFERYLKR

-1156 GEYMEI
+1156 GEYIEI
-1162 PPLRELY
+1162 PPIRELS
-1169 RYREHTIELNL
+1169 RYKEHTIELNL
-1180 GSPRNKEHFLS
+1180 GSPRGKEHFLS
-1191 IVELALKEGKGE
+1191 LVELALKEGKGE
-1203 AILDLGESKFYLS
+1203 AILDLGESEFYLS

-1223 CRVSL
+1223 CGVSL

-1271 RAFKIHGLSLPEL
+1271 RAFKINGLSLTEV
-1284 CDLSIDKALE
+1284 CDLTIDKALE
-1294 FIERLEFEG
+1294 FIESLKFEG
-1303 RDKKIAEEL
+1303 REKKIAEEL
-1312 VTEVRSRLRCLIDLG
+1312 VAEIRSRLKCLIDLG

-1376 TAKLIEKLKELCG
+1376 TAKLIEKLKELCR

-1422 ELLFA
+1422 EILFA
-1427 GSKEDFLKSGSLTAK
+1427 GSKEDFLMSNSLTAK
-1442 ALKDLSRKQIFSLIR
+1442 ALKDLSRKQVFSLR
-1457 VPKKFLR
+1457 RTPKKFLR

-1473 KGFDVEIPLSCLVAV
+1473 KGFDVEIPLASLVAV

-1509 NLLLFRP
+1509 NLF
-1516 EPSLC
+1516 LC
-1521 HPERKR
+1521 HPERPSCRPERKR
-1527 WVPRL
+1527 GVPRL

-1557 TPRSIPATYINA
+1557 TPRSIPATYINV
-1569 FTDIRRAFANTLLA
+1569 FTDIRRVFANTLLA
-1583 KQFGYDEGRFSFNNE
+1583 KQLGYDEGRFSFNNE

-1626 YCQGRRYNQETL
+1626 YCQGKRYNQETL
-1638 RIKLKGK
+1638 RVKLKGK

-1652 MDFAFALE
+1652 MDFASALE

-1668 KRKLELVCQIGLDY
+1668 KRRLELVCQIGLDY

-1689 PTLSGGEVQRIKL
+1689 PTLSGGEAQRIKL

-1707 KSHLKPVLYIL
+1707 KSHSKPVLYIL

-1770 GDEGGELLFSGPID
+1770 GDKGGELLFSGPID
-1784 EFLEKN
+1784 EFLEQD
-1790 TETAKVFR
+1790 TETAKVLR
-1798 EYAKH
+1798 EYVKH

>member
-1 MKFIQVLSARQNNL
+1 MKFIQVLSASQNNL
-15 KGFDLYLPFYHLTV
+15 KGFDLYLPFYHLIV

-98 VGTLTEVSNFVKMIF
+98 VGTLTEVSNFVKMLF

-123 CQREVLPSN
+123 CKREVLPSN
-132 PSLIAEDILKSFPGQ
+132 PSLIAEDVLKSFPGQ

-178 SGRVCELEEVEN
+178 SGRVCELEEVES

-195 EVVLHRLII
+195 EVVLHRLIV
-204 REETKSEIISSLEL
+204 REETKSELISSLEL

-227 IRGVYGEEKAYSLK
+227 IRTVYGEEKAYALK
-241 EECPTCGYIFPK
+241 EECPNCGYIFPK
-253 KTPVLFS
+253 KTPALFS

-278 IVDLEALVKGPQKSL
+278 VVDLEALVKEPRKSL

-314 SHLREKGIPVDIPF
+314 SYLREKGIPVDIPF
-328 SRYPEEVKRLIF
+328 YQYPEEVKRLIF

-421 DLPYAEERLAREVL
+421 GLPYAEERLAREVL
-435 RRVKYL
+435 RRIKYL

-530 LGPEGGE
+530 LGPGGGE
-537 GGGYLLHAGEP
+537 GGGYLLHAGDP
-548 KKILGFE
+548 KKILELE

-566 EKRSFPPKKRD
+566 ENRSLPPKRRG
-577 TSIKGTRYLIFKEC
+577 TSIEGTRYLIFREC

-629 TLLEV
+629 TLFEV
-634 KERGR
+634 KEGGR

-651 LGPLWNVHFLT
+651 VGPLWNVHFLT

-686 LLASTESAKSLGFTE
+686 LLASTDAAKSLGFTE
-701 GYFSFNSPFAQCPN
+701 GHFSFNSPSAQCPN

-720 YEVVELKFLSDLV
+720 YEVVELQFLSDLV

-744 KEEILEVRWR
+744 REEILEVRWR

-759 EILELTVESALEFFG
+759 EILDLTVESALEFFG

-812 LGELLIKVKSGKDF
+812 LAELLIKVKSGKDF
-826 ILLDEPTVGLHFQ
+826 ILLDEPTVGLHLQ

-849 LLKKE
+849 LLKEE

-883 KGGYLLYQGSLKGL
+883 KGGYLLYQGDLKGL
-897 LKAKTPT
+897 LKADTPT
-904 SKALKEYLSPR
+904 SKALKEYLSP
-915 AFTTRHHFLSHP
+915 HHFTNLKEAKP
-927 KTALSLSPQAPFISP
+927 VL
-942 RAPLFC
+942 
-948 HPEPPLCHPE
+948 PEQSRE
-958 PPSLSPRAQA
+958 E
-968 RGLPGNKVIYLRGVK
+968 KVISLRGVK

-991 LDLPREKLIIITG
+991 LDLPREKLIIVTG

-1098 PIEPRTEEEL
+1098 LIEPRTEEEL
-1108 LSLVESL
+1108 LSLAESL
-1115 YLKHSGKEIKVLANL
+1115 YLNHSGKEIKVLANL

-1140 IFERYLKR
+1140 LFERYLKR

-1162 PPLRELY
+1162 PPIRELS
-1169 RYREHTIELNL
+1169 RYKEHTIELNL
-1180 GSPRNKEHFLS
+1180 GSPRGKDHFLS
-1191 IVELALKEGKGE
+1191 LVELALREGKGE
-1203 AILDLGESKFYLS
+1203 AILDLGESEFYLS

-1223 CRVSL
+1223 CGVSL

-1271 RAFKIHGLSLPEL
+1271 RAFKINGLSLPEL
-1284 CDLSIDKALE
+1284 CDLTIDKALE
-1294 FIERLEFEG
+1294 FIESLEFEG
-1303 RDKKIAEEL
+1303 REKKIAEEL
-1312 VTEVRSRLRCLIDLG
+1312 VAEIRSRLKCLIDLG

-1411 DLGPGGGKKGG
+1411 DLGPGGGKRGG
-1422 ELLFA
+1422 EILFA
-1427 GSKEDFLKSGSLTAK
+1427 GSKEDFLKSNSLTAK
-1442 ALKDLSRKQIFSLIR
+1442 ALKDLSRKRIFSLRR

-1473 KGFDVEIPLSCLVAV
+1473 KGFDVEIPLAVLVAV

-1509 NLLLFRP
+1509 NLL
-1516 EPSLC
+1516 S
-1521 HPERKR
+1521 KKKG
-1527 WVPRL
+1527 L

-1557 TPRSIPATYINA
+1557 TPRSIPATYINV
-1569 FTDIRRAFANTLLA
+1569 FTDIRRVFANTLLA
-1583 KQFGYDEGRFSFNNE
+1583 KQLGYDEGRFSFNNE

-1626 YCQGRRYNQETL
+1626 YCQGKRYNQETL

-1652 MDFAFALE
+1652 MDFASALE

-1689 PTLSGGEVQRIKL
+1689 PTLSGGEAQRIKL

-1707 KSHLKPVLYIL
+1707 KSHSNPVLYIL

-1770 GDEGGELLFSGPID
+1770 GDKGGELLFSGPID
-1784 EFLEKN
+1784 EFLEQD
-1790 TETAKVFR
+1790 TETAKVLR
-1798 EYAKH
+1798 EYVKH

>member
-15 KGFDLYLPFYHLTV
+15 KGFDLYLPFYHLIV

-98 VGTLTEVSNFVKMIF
+98 VGTLTEVSNFVKMLF
-113 YQAGKPFCPI
+113 YHAGKPFCPI

-132 PSLIAEDILKSFPGQ
+132 PSLIAEDVLKSFPGQ
-147 RVLVLAPLRK
+147 RVLVLAPLKK

-178 SGRVCELEEVEN
+178 SGRVCELEEVES

-195 EVVLHRLII
+195 EVVLHRLIV
-204 REETKSEIISSLEL
+204 REETKSELISSLEL
-218 AFKLSDKVK
+218 AFKLSDKVR
-227 IRGVYGEEKAYSLK
+227 IRTVYGEEKAYALK
-241 EECPTCGYIFPK
+241 EECPTCGYVFPK
-253 KTPVLFS
+253 KTPALFS
-260 FNTAQGAC
+260 FNTAQGVC

-278 IVDLEALVKGPQKSL
+278 IVDLEALVKEPQKSL
-293 AKGAIPILDYPAMTE
+293 AKGAIPLLDFPAMTE

-314 SHLREKGIPVDIPF
+314 SYLQEKGIPIDIPF
-328 SRYPEEVKRLIF
+328 SQYPEEVKRLIF

-406 EVKDLISFLEGFVQD
+406 EIKDLISFLESFVQD
-421 DLPYAEERLAREVL
+421 DLPYAEERLTREVL
-435 RRVKYL
+435 RRIKYL

-492 LDTSRVLGFMKKLV
+492 LDTSRVLGFMKKLA

-537 GGGYLLHAGEP
+537 AGGYLLHAGEP
-548 KKILGFE
+548 KKILELE
-555 TPTGVALRELA
+555 TPTGVALRELS
-566 EKRSFPPKKRD
+566 EKRSLPPKKRD
-577 TSIKGTRYLIFKEC
+577 TSINGTRYLIFKEC

-629 TLLEV
+629 ALFEA
-634 KERGR
+634 KEGRR
-639 PSNCKEVVGIDK
+639 PSNCKEVVGLDK
-651 LGPLWNVHFLT
+651 LGHSWNVHFLT

-686 LLASTESAKSLGFTE
+686 LLASTETAKSLGFTE
-701 GYFSFNSPFAQCPN
+701 GHFSFNSPSAQCPN

-720 YEVVELKFLSDLV
+720 YEVVELQFLSDLV

-744 KEEILEVRWR
+744 REEILEVRWR
-754 GKNIA
+754 DKNIA
-759 EILELTVESALEFFG
+759 EILELTVQSALEFFG

-812 LGELLIKVKSGKDF
+812 LGELLIKVNSGKDF
-826 ILLDEPTVGLHFQ
+826 ILLDEPTVGLHLQ

-849 LLKKE
+849 LLKEE

-866 VMLCADHIVEL
+866 LMLCADHIVEL

-883 KGGYLLYQGSLKGL
+883 KGGYLLYQGDLKGL
-897 LKAKTPT
+897 LKANTST
-904 SKALKEYLSPR
+904 SKALKEYLFPHR
-915 AFTTRHHFLSHP
+915 FTNLKEAKPVLSEQ
-927 KTALSLSPQAPFISP
+927 S
-942 RAPLFC
+942 R
-948 HPEPPLCHPE
+948 EE
-958 PPSLSPRAQA
+958 
-968 RGLPGNKVIYLRGVK
+968 KVISLRGVK

-991 LDLPREKLIIITG
+991 LDLPREKLIIVTG

-1085 SRVSKAFCPSCGK
+1085 SRVSKAFCSSCGK
-1098 PIEPRTEEEL
+1098 LIEPKTEEEL
-1108 LSLVESL
+1108 LSLAESL
-1115 YLKHSGKEIKVLANL
+1115 YFKHSGKEIKVLANL
-1130 VRHRKGHFRP
+1130 VRHRKGHFRSL
-1140 IFERYLKR
+1140 FERYLKR

-1156 GEYMEI
+1156 GEYIEI
-1162 PPLRELY
+1162 PPLRELS

-1180 GSPRNKEHFLS
+1180 GSPMNKEHFLS
-1191 IVELALKEGKGE
+1191 LVELALKEGKGE
-1203 AILDLGESKFYLS
+1203 AILDLGESEFYLS

-1223 CRVSL
+1223 CGVSL

-1271 RAFKIHGLSLPEL
+1271 RAFKINGLSLPEL
-1284 CDLSIDKALE
+1284 CDLTIDKALD
-1294 FIERLEFEG
+1294 FIESLEFEG
-1303 RDKKIAEEL
+1303 REKKIAEEL
-1312 VTEVRSRLRCLIDLG
+1312 VTEIRSRLRCLIDLG

-1376 TAKLIEKLKELCG
+1376 TAKLIEKLKELCR

-1427 GSKEDFLKSGSLTAK
+1427 GSKEDFLKSNSLTAR
-1442 ALKDLSRKQIFSLIR
+1442 ALKDLSRKQIFSLR
-1457 VPKKFLR
+1457 RTPKKFLR

-1473 KGFDVEIPLSCLVAV
+1473 KGFDVKIPLGVLVAV

-1509 NLLLFRP
+1509 NLLSKKK
-1516 EPSLC
+1516 E
-1521 HPERKR
+1521 
-1527 WVPRL
+1527 L

-1557 TPRSIPATYINA
+1557 TPRSIPATYINV
-1569 FTDIRRAFANTLLA
+1569 FTEIRRAFANTLLA
-1583 KQFGYDEGRFSFNNE
+1583 KQLGYDEGRFSFNNE

-1626 YCQGRRYNQETL
+1626 YCQGKRYNQETL
-1638 RIKLKGK
+1638 KVKLKGK

-1652 MDFAFALE
+1652 MDFASALE

-1668 KRKLELVCQIGLDY
+1668 KRRLELVCQIGLDY

-1689 PTLSGGEVQRIKL
+1689 PTLSGGEAQRIKL

-1707 KSHLKPVLYIL
+1707 KSHSKPVLYIL

-1755 LIKHADWVIELGPEG
+1755 LIKYADWVIELGPEG
-1770 GDEGGELLFSGPID
+1770 GDKGGELLFSGPID
-1784 EFLEKN
+1784 EFLEQD
-1790 TETAKVFR
+1790 TETAKVLR
-1798 EYAKH
+1798 EYVKH

>member
-15 KGFDLYLPFYHLTV
+15 KGFDLYLPFYHLIV

-98 VGTLTEVSNFVKMIF
+98 VGTLTEVSNFVKMLF
-113 YQAGKPFCPI
+113 YHAGKPFCPI

-132 PSLIAEDILKSFPGQ
+132 PSLIAEDVLKSFPGQ
-147 RVLVLAPLRK
+147 RVLVLAPLQK

-178 SGRVCELEEVEN
+178 SGRVCELEEVES

-195 EVVLHRLII
+195 EVVLHRLIL
-204 REETKSEIISSLEL
+204 REETKSELISSLEL
-218 AFKLSDKVK
+218 AFKLSDKVR
-227 IRGVYGEEKAYSLK
+227 IRTIYGEEKVYALK
-241 EECPTCGYIFPK
+241 EECPTCGYVFPK
-253 KTPVLFS
+253 KTPALFS

-268 PECKGFGSLL
+268 PECKGFGNLL
-278 IVDLEALVKGPQKSL
+278 IVDLEALVKEPQKSL

-314 SHLREKGIPVDIPF
+314 SYLREKGIPIDIPF
-328 SRYPEEVKRLIF
+328 SQYPGEVKRVIF

-406 EVKDLISFLEGFVQD
+406 EVKDLISFLEGLVQD
-421 DLPYAEERLAREVL
+421 GLPYAEERLAREVL
-435 RRVKYL
+435 RRIKYL

-521 ILSADFLVE
+521 ILSAEFLVE

-548 KKILGFE
+548 KKILELE

-566 EKRSFPPKKRD
+566 EKRSLPPKKRD
-577 TSIKGTRYLIFKEC
+577 TSINGTRYLIFKEC
-591 RAQNLK
+591 RALNLK
-597 GFDLQVPLSG
+597 GFDLQVPLSS

-629 TLLEV
+629 ALFEA
-634 KERGR
+634 KEGRR
-639 PSNCKEVVGIDK
+639 PSNCKEVVGLDK

-686 LLASTESAKSLGFTE
+686 LLASTETAKSLGLNE
-701 GYFSFNSPFAQCPN
+701 GHFSFNSPSAQCPN

-720 YEVVELKFLSDLV
+720 YEVVELQFLSDLV

-744 KEEILEVRWR
+744 REEILEVRWR

-759 EILELTVESALEFFG
+759 EILELTVQSALEFFG
-774 GHREIRRALE
+774 GHREIKRALE

-812 LGELLIKVKSGKDF
+812 LGELLIKVNSEKDF
-826 ILLDEPTVGLHFQ
+826 ILLDEPTVGLHLQ

-849 LLKKE
+849 LLKEE

-883 KGGYLLYQGSLKGL
+883 KGGYLLYQGDLKGL
-897 LKAKTPT
+897 LKANTPT
-904 SKALKEYLSPR
+904 SKALKEYLFPHR
-915 AFTTRHHFLSHP
+915 FTNLKEAKPVLSEQ
-927 KTALSLSPQAPFISP
+927 S
-942 RAPLFC
+942 R
-948 HPEPPLCHPE
+948 EE
-958 PPSLSPRAQA
+958 
-968 RGLPGNKVIYLRGVK
+968 KVISLRGVK

-991 LDLPREKLIIITG
+991 LDLPREKLIIVTG

-1085 SRVSKAFCPSCGK
+1085 SRVSEAFCPSCGK
-1098 PIEPRTEEEL
+1098 LIEPRTEEEL
-1108 LSLVESL
+1108 LSLAESL

-1140 IFERYLKR
+1140 LFERYLKR

-1156 GEYMEI
+1156 GEYIEI
-1162 PPLRELY
+1162 PPLRELS

-1191 IVELALKEGKGE
+1191 LVELALKEGKGE
-1203 AILDLGESKFYLS
+1203 AILDLRESEFYLS

-1223 CRVSL
+1223 CGVSL

-1271 RAFKIHGLSLPEL
+1271 RAFKIKGLSLPEL
-1284 CDLSIDKALE
+1284 CDLTIDKALD
-1294 FIERLEFEG
+1294 FIESLEFEG
-1303 RDKKIAEEL
+1303 REKKIAEEL
-1312 VTEVRSRLRCLIDLG
+1312 VAEIRSRLRCLIDLG

-1427 GSKEDFLKSGSLTAK
+1427 GSKEDFLKSNSLTAR
-1442 ALKDLSRKQIFSLIR
+1442 ALKDLSRKQIFSLR
-1457 VPKKFLR
+1457 RTPKKFLR

-1473 KGFDVEIPLSCLVAV
+1473 KGFDVEIPLGVLVAV

-1494 GKSTLICEALYQSLQ
+1494 GKSTLICEVLYQSLQ
-1509 NLLLFRP
+1509 NLLSKKK
-1516 EPSLC
+1516 E
-1521 HPERKR
+1521 
-1527 WVPRL
+1527 L

-1557 TPRSIPATYINA
+1557 TPRSIPATYINV
-1569 FTDIRRAFANTLLA
+1569 FTEIRRAFANTLLA
-1583 KQFGYDEGRFSFNNE
+1583 KQLGYDEGRFSFNNE

-1626 YCQGRRYNQETL
+1626 YCQGKRYNQETL
-1638 RIKLKGK
+1638 RVKVKGK

-1652 MDFAFALE
+1652 MDFASALE
-1660 FFENYSAI
+1660 FFENYSTI
-1668 KRKLELVCQIGLDY
+1668 KRRLELVCQIGLDY

-1689 PTLSGGEVQRIKL
+1689 PTLSGGEAQRIKL

-1707 KSHLKPVLYIL
+1707 KSHSKPVLYIL

-1770 GDEGGELLFSGPID
+1770 GDKGGELLFSGPID
-1784 EFLEKN
+1784 EFLKQD
-1790 TETAKVFR
+1790 TETAKVLR
-1798 EYAKH
+1798 EYVKH

>member
-53 YLETFS
+53 YFETFS

-98 VGTLTEVSNFVKMIF
+98 VGTLTEVSNFVKMLF

-178 SGRVCELEEVEN
+178 SGRVCELEGVES

-204 REETKSEIISSLEL
+204 KEEAKSELIPSLEL

-227 IRGVYGEEKAYSLK
+227 IRTVYGEEKAYALK
-241 EECPTCGYIFPK
+241 EECPNCGYIFPK
-253 KTPVLFS
+253 KTPALFS

-278 IVDLEALVKGPQKSL
+278 IVDLEALVKEPRKSL

-314 SHLREKGIPVDIPF
+314 SYLREKGIPVDIPF
-328 SRYPEEVKRLIF
+328 SQYPEEVKRLIF
-340 EGEGKWYG
+340 EGGGKWYG

-406 EVKDLISFLEGFVQD
+406 EVKDLISFLERFVQEG
-421 DLPYAEERLAREVL
+421 LPYAEERLAREVL
-435 RRVKYL
+435 RRIKYL

-530 LGPEGGE
+530 LGPGGGE

-548 KKILGFE
+548 KKILELE
-555 TPTGVALRELA
+555 TPTGVVLRELA
-566 EKRSFPPKKRD
+566 ENRSIPSEKQKNSYKTKK
-577 TSIKGTRYLIFKEC
+577 YLTFKEC

-597 GFDLQVPLSG
+597 GFDLEVPLSG

-639 PSNCKEVVGIDK
+639 PSNCKEVVGLDK

-686 LLASTESAKSLGFTE
+686 LLASTDAAKSLGFTE
-701 GYFSFNSPFAQCPN
+701 GHFSFNSPSAQCPN

-720 YEVVELKFLSDLV
+720 YEVIELQFLSDLV

-744 KEEILEVRWR
+744 REEILEVRWR
-754 GKNIA
+754 GMNIA
-759 EILELTVESALEFFG
+759 EILELTIESALEFFG

-812 LGELLIKVKSGKDF
+812 LGELLIKVKSGQDF
-826 ILLDEPTVGLHFQ
+826 ILLDEPTVGLHLQ
-839 DVKHLIQTLE
+839 DVKHLIHTLE
-849 LLKKE
+849 LLREE

-883 KGGYLLYQGSLKGL
+883 KGGYLLYQGDLKGL

-915 AFTTRHHFLSHP
+915 VFTTRHQFLSHP
-927 KTALSLSPQAPFISP
+927 KPAL
-942 RAPLFC
+942 
-948 HPEPPLCHPE
+948 
-958 PPSLSPRAQA
+958 SLSPRAQA
-968 RGLPGNKVIYLRGVK
+968 RGLPDNKVISLRGVK

-991 LDLPREKLIIITG
+991 LDLPREKLIIVTG

-1085 SRVSKAFCPSCGK
+1085 SRVSKAFCPSCEK
-1098 PIEPRTEEEL
+1098 PIKPRTEEEL
-1108 LSLVESL
+1108 LSLAESL
-1115 YLKHSGKEIKVLANL
+1115 YPKHSGKEIKVLANL

-1140 IFERYLKR
+1140 LFERYLKR

-1162 PPLRELY
+1162 PPLRELS
-1169 RYREHTIELNL
+1169 RYSEHTLELNL
-1180 GSPRNKEHFLS
+1180 GSPRGKEHFLS
-1191 IVELALKEGKGE
+1191 LVELALREGKGE
-1203 AILDLGESKFYLS
+1203 AILDLGESELYLS

-1243 ACPTCEGLGR
+1243 ACQTCEGLGR
-1253 IEEEVCPA
+1253 LEEEVCPA

-1271 RAFKIHGLSLPEL
+1271 RAFKINGLSLPEL

-1294 FIERLEFEG
+1294 FIESLEFEG
-1303 RDKKIAEEL
+1303 REKKIAEEL
-1312 VTEVRSRLRCLIDLG
+1312 VAEIRSRLRCLIDLG

-1364 LDEPTIGLHPRD
+1364 LDEPTIGLHPKD
-1376 TAKLIEKLKELCG
+1376 TAKLIEKLKELCR

-1411 DLGPGGGKKGG
+1411 DLGPSGGKKGG
-1422 ELLFA
+1422 ESLFA
-1427 GSKEDFLKSGSLTAK
+1427 GSKEDFLKSNSLTAK
-1442 ALKDLSRKQIFSLIR
+1442 ALKDLSRKQIFSLR
-1457 VPKKFLR
+1457 RAPEKFLR

-1473 KGFDVEIPLSCLVAV
+1473 KGFDVEIPLASLVAV

-1509 NLLLFRP
+1509 YLF
-1516 EPSLC
+1516 LC
-1521 HPERKR
+1521 LPERKR
-1527 WVPRL
+1527 GVPRL

-1557 TPRSIPATYINA
+1557 TPRSIPATYINV

-1583 KQFGYDEGRFSFNNE
+1583 KQLGYDEGRFSFNNE

-1626 YCQGRRYNQETL
+1626 YCQGKRYNQETL

-1652 MDFAFALE
+1652 MDFATALE
-1660 FFENYSAI
+1660 LFENYSAI

-1689 PTLSGGEVQRIKL
+1689 PTLSGGEAQRIKL

-1707 KSHLKPVLYIL
+1707 KSHSKPILYIL

-1731 KLASVLQGLVSKG
+1731 KLTSVLQGLVSKG

-1770 GDEGGELLFSGPID
+1770 GDKGGELLFSGPMD
-1784 EFLEKN
+1784 EFLEQD
-1790 TETAKVFR
+1790 TETAKVLR
-1798 EYAKH
+1798 EYVKH

>member
-1 MKFIQVLSARQNNL
+1 MKFIQVLSASQNNL
-15 KGFDLYLPFYHLTV
+15 KGFDLYLPFYHLIV

-98 VGTLTEVSNFVKMIF
+98 VGTLTEVSNFVKMLF

-123 CQREVLPSN
+123 CKREVLPSN
-132 PSLIAEDILKSFPGQ
+132 PSLIAEDVLKSFPGQ

-195 EVVLHRLII
+195 EVVLHRLIV
-204 REETKSEIISSLEL
+204 REETKSELISSLEL

-227 IRGVYGEEKAYSLK
+227 IRTVYGEEKAYALK
-241 EECPTCGYIFPK
+241 EECPNCGYIFPK
-253 KTPVLFS
+253 KTPALFS

-278 IVDLEALVKGPQKSL
+278 VVDLEALVKEPRKSL

-314 SHLREKGIPVDIPF
+314 SYLREKGIPVDIPF
-328 SRYPEEVKRLIF
+328 YQYPEEVKRLIF

-421 DLPYAEERLAREVL
+421 GLPYAEERLAREVL
-435 RRVKYL
+435 RRIKYL

-506 QRSNTVVVVEHDPEV
+506 QSSNTVVVVEHDPEV

-530 LGPEGGE
+530 LGPGGGE
-537 GGGYLLHAGEP
+537 EGGYLLHAGDP
-548 KKILGFE
+548 KKILELE

-566 EKRSFPPKKRD
+566 ENRSLPPKRRG
-577 TSIKGTRYLIFKEC
+577 TSIEGTRYLIFREC

-597 GFDLQVPLSG
+597 GFDLEVPLSG

-629 TLLEV
+629 TLFEV
-634 KERGR
+634 KEGGR

-651 LGPLWNVHFLT
+651 VGPLWNVHFLT

-686 LLASTESAKSLGFTE
+686 LLASTDAAKSLGFTE
-701 GYFSFNSPFAQCPN
+701 GHFSFNSPSAQCPN

-720 YEVVELKFLSDLV
+720 YEVVELQFLSDLV

-744 KEEILEVRWR
+744 REEILEVRWR

-759 EILELTVESALEFFG
+759 EILDLTVESALEFFG

-826 ILLDEPTVGLHFQ
+826 ILLDEPTVGLHLQ

-849 LLKKE
+849 LLKEE

-883 KGGYLLYQGSLKGL
+883 KGGYLLYQGDLKGL
-897 LKAKTPT
+897 LKADTPT
-904 SKALKEYLSPR
+904 SKALKEYLSP
-915 AFTTRHHFLSHP
+915 HHFTNLKEAKP
-927 KTALSLSPQAPFISP
+927 VL
-942 RAPLFC
+942 
-948 HPEPPLCHPE
+948 PEQSRE
-958 PPSLSPRAQA
+958 E
-968 RGLPGNKVIYLRGVK
+968 KVISLRGVK

-991 LDLPREKLIIITG
+991 LDLPREKLIIVTG

-1098 PIEPRTEEEL
+1098 HIEPRTEEEL
-1108 LSLVESL
+1108 LSLAESL
-1115 YLKHSGKEIKVLANL
+1115 YLNHSGKEIKVLANL

-1140 IFERYLKR
+1140 LFERYLKR

-1162 PPLRELY
+1162 PPIRELS
-1169 RYREHTIELNL
+1169 RYKEHTIELNL
-1180 GSPRNKEHFLS
+1180 GSPRGKEHFLS
-1191 IVELALKEGKGE
+1191 LVELALREGKGE
-1203 AILDLGESKFYLS
+1203 AILDLGESEFYLS

-1223 CRVSL
+1223 CGVSL

-1261 CQGSRLRDEV
+1261 CQGSRLRNEV
-1271 RAFKIHGLSLPEL
+1271 RAFKINGLSLPEL
-1284 CDLSIDKALE
+1284 CDLTIDKALE
-1294 FIERLEFEG
+1294 FIESLEFEG
-1303 RDKKIAEEL
+1303 REKKIAEEL
-1312 VTEVRSRLRCLIDLG
+1312 VAEIRSRLKCLIDLG

-1411 DLGPGGGKKGG
+1411 DLGPGGGKRGG

-1427 GSKEDFLKSGSLTAK
+1427 GSKEDFLKSNSLTAK
-1442 ALKDLSRKQIFSLIR
+1442 ALKDLSRKRIFSLRR

-1473 KGFDVEIPLSCLVAV
+1473 KGFDVEIPLAVLVAV

-1509 NLLLFRP
+1509 NLL
-1516 EPSLC
+1516 S
-1521 HPERKR
+1521 KKKG
-1527 WVPRL
+1527 L

-1557 TPRSIPATYINA
+1557 TPRSIPATYINV
-1569 FTDIRRAFANTLLA
+1569 FTDIRRVFANTLLA
-1583 KQFGYDEGRFSFNNE
+1583 KQLGYDEGRFSFNNE

-1626 YCQGRRYNQETL
+1626 YCQGKRYNQETL

-1652 MDFAFALE
+1652 MDFATALE

-1689 PTLSGGEVQRIKL
+1689 PTLSGGEAQRIKL

-1707 KSHLKPVLYIL
+1707 KSHSKPVLYIL

-1770 GDEGGELLFSGPID
+1770 GDKGGELLFSGPID
-1784 EFLEKN
+1784 EFLEQD
-1790 TETAKVFR
+1790 TETAKVLR
-1798 EYAKH
+1798 EYVKH

>member
-15 KGFDLYLPFYHLTV
+15 KGFDLYLPFYHLIV

-98 VGTLTEVSNFVKMIF
+98 VGTLTEVSNFVKMLF

-123 CQREVLPSN
+123 CQREVLPSD
-132 PSLIAEDILKSFPGQ
+132 PSLIAEDVLKSFPGQ
-147 RVLVLAPLRK
+147 RILVLAPLRK

-178 SGRVCELEEVEN
+178 SGRVCELEEVES

-195 EVVLHRLII
+195 EVVLHRLIV
-204 REETKSEIISSLEL
+204 REETKSELISSLEL

-227 IRGVYGEEKAYSLK
+227 IRTVYGEEKVYASK

-253 KTPVLFS
+253 KTPALFS

-268 PECKGFGSLL
+268 PECRGFGSLL
-278 IVDLEALVKGPQKSL
+278 IVDLEALVKEPQKSL
-293 AKGAIPILDYPAMTE
+293 AKGAIPVLDYPAMTE

-314 SHLREKGIPVDIPF
+314 SYLREKGIPIDIPF
-328 SRYPEEVKRLIF
+328 SQYPEEVKRLIF

-406 EVKDLISFLEGFVQD
+406 EVKDLISFLEGYVQD
-421 DLPYAEERLAREVL
+421 GLPYAEERLAREVL
-435 RRVKYL
+435 RRIKYL

-530 LGPEGGE
+530 VGPEGGE
-537 GGGYLLHAGEP
+537 RGGYLLHAGEP
-548 KKILGFE
+548 KKILELE

-566 EKRSFPPKKRD
+566 ENRSLPPKWRD
-577 TSIKGTRYLIFKEC
+577 TFIDGTRYLIFREC

-634 KERGR
+634 KEGGR
-639 PSNCKEVVGIDK
+639 PSNCKEVVGIDRV
-651 LGPLWNVHFLT
+651 GPLWNVHFLT

-686 LLASTESAKSLGFTE
+686 LLASTDAAKSLGFTE
-701 GYFSFNSPFAQCPN
+701 GHFSFNSPSAQCPN

-720 YEVVELKFLSDLV
+720 YEVVELQFLSDLV

-744 KEEILEVRWR
+744 REEILEVRWR

-812 LGELLIKVKSGKDF
+812 LAELLIKVKSGKDF
-826 ILLDEPTVGLHFQ
+826 ILLDEPTVGLHLQ
-839 DVKHLIQTLE
+839 DVKHLIKTLE
-849 LLKKE
+849 LLKE
-854 GHTIIIVEHHPE
+854 DGHTIIIVEHHPE

-883 KGGYLLYQGSLKGL
+883 KGGYLLYQGDLKGL
-897 LKAKTPT
+897 LKAETPT
-904 SKALKEYLSPR
+904 SKALKEYLSPHG
-915 AFTTRHHFLSHP
+915 FTNLKESKP
-927 KTALSLSPQAPFISP
+927 VL
-942 RAPLFC
+942 
-948 HPEPPLCHPE
+948 PEQSRE
-958 PPSLSPRAQA
+958 E
-968 RGLPGNKVIYLRGVK
+968 KVISLRGVK

-991 LDLPREKLIIITG
+991 LDLPREKLIIVTG

-1108 LSLVESL
+1108 LSLAESL

-1140 IFERYLKR
+1140 LFERYLKR

-1162 PPLRELY
+1162 PPIRELS

-1180 GSPRNKEHFLS
+1180 GSPRGKEHFLS
-1191 IVELALKEGKGE
+1191 LVELALREGKGE
-1203 AILDLGESKFYLS
+1203 AILDLGESEFYLS
-1216 TKRTCLN
+1216 TKRTCLT

-1253 IEEEVCPA
+1253 LEEEVCPA

-1271 RAFKIHGLSLPEL
+1271 RAFKINGLSLPEL
-1284 CDLSIDKALE
+1284 CDLTIDKALE
-1294 FIERLEFEG
+1294 FIESLEFEG
-1303 RDKKIAEEL
+1303 REKKIAEEL
-1312 VTEVRSRLRCLIDLG
+1312 VAEIRSRLKCLIDLG

-1376 TAKLIEKLKELCG
+1376 TAKLIEKLKELCR

-1422 ELLFA
+1422 EILFA
-1427 GSKEDFLKSGSLTAK
+1427 GSKEDFLKSNSLTAK
-1442 ALKDLSRKQIFSLIR
+1442 ALKDLSRKQVFSLR
-1457 VPKKFLR
+1457 RTPKKFLR

-1473 KGFDVEIPLSCLVAV
+1473 KGFDVEIPLASLVAV

-1509 NLLLFRP
+1509 NLLSKKKGL
-1516 EPSLC
+1516 L
-1521 HPERKR
+1521 
-1527 WVPRL
+1527 
-1532 FGLEDIEGWEEL
+1532 GLEAIEGWEKL

-1557 TPRSIPATYINA
+1557 TPRSIPATYINV
-1569 FTDIRRAFANTLLA
+1569 FTDIRRVFANTLLA
-1583 KQFGYDEGRFSFNNE
+1583 KQLGYDEGRFSFNNE

-1626 YCQGRRYNQETL
+1626 YCQGKRYNQETL
-1638 RIKLKGK
+1638 RVKLKGK

-1652 MDFAFALE
+1652 MDFASALE

-1689 PTLSGGEVQRIKL
+1689 PTLSGGEAQRIKL

-1707 KSHLKPVLYIL
+1707 KSHSKPVLYIL

-1731 KLASVLQGLVSKG
+1731 KLASVLQGLVWKG

-1770 GDEGGELLFSGPID
+1770 GDKGGELLFSGPID
-1784 EFLEKN
+1784 EFLEQD
-1790 TETAKVFR
+1790 TETAKVLR
-1798 EYAKH
+1798 EYVKH

>member
-15 KGFDLYLPFYHLTV
+15 KGFDLFLPFYHLIV

-98 VGTLTEVSNFVKMIF
+98 VGTLTEVSNFLKMLF

-123 CQREVLPSN
+123 CQREVLPSD
-132 PSLIAEDILKSFPGQ
+132 PSLIAEDVLRSFPGQ
-147 RVLVLAPLRK
+147 RVLVLAHLRK

-195 EVVLHRLII
+195 EVVLHRLIV
-204 REETKSEIISSLEL
+204 REETKSELISSLEL
-218 AFKLSDKVK
+218 AFKLSDKVR
-227 IRGVYGEEKAYSLK
+227 IRTVYGEEKAYALK

-253 KTPVLFS
+253 KTPALFS

-278 IVDLEALVKGPQKSL
+278 IVDLEALVKEPQKSL
-293 AKGAIPILDYPAMTE
+293 AKGAIPLLDYPAMTE

-314 SHLREKGIPVDIPF
+314 SYLREKGIPIDIPF
-328 SRYPEEVKRLIF
+328 SQYPEEVKRLIF

-406 EVKDLISFLEGFVQD
+406 EVKDLISFLEGFIQD
-421 DLPYAEERLAREVL
+421 GLPYAEERLTREVL
-435 RRVKYL
+435 RRIKYL

-548 KKILGFE
+548 KKILELE

-566 EKRSFPPKKRD
+566 EKRSLPSKKRD
-577 TSIKGTRYLIFKEC
+577 TSINGTRCLIFKEC

-597 GFDLQVPLSG
+597 GFDIEVPLSG

-619 STLLEEVVAK
+619 STLLEEVIAK
-629 TLLEV
+629 TLFEA
-634 KERGR
+634 KEGRR
-639 PSNCKEVVGIDK
+639 PSNCKEVVGLDK
-651 LGPLWNVHFLT
+651 LGPFWNVHFLT
-662 QESLARSPRAVVAT
+662 QESLARSPRAIVAT

-701 GYFSFNSPFAQCPN
+701 GHFSFNSPSAQCPN

-720 YEVVELKFLSDLV
+720 YEVVELQFLSDLV

-744 KEEILEVRWR
+744 REEILEVRWR

-759 EILELTVESALEFFG
+759 EILELTVQSALDFFG

-826 ILLDEPTVGLHFQ
+826 ILLDEPTVGLHLQ
-839 DVKHLIQTLE
+839 DVKHLIQTLK
-849 LLKKE
+849 LLKEE

-883 KGGYLLYQGSLKGL
+883 KGGYLLYQGDLRGL
-897 LKAKTPT
+897 LKADTPT
-904 SKALKEYLSPR
+904 SKALKEYLSP
-915 AFTTRHHFLSHP
+915 HHFTNLKGAKP
-927 KTALSLSPQAPFISP
+927 VL
-942 RAPLFC
+942 
-948 HPEPPLCHPE
+948 PEQSRE
-958 PPSLSPRAQA
+958 E
-968 RGLPGNKVIYLRGVK
+968 KVISLRGVK

-991 LDLPREKLIIITG
+991 LDLPREKLIIVTG

-1076 ILPYLRLLY
+1076 IFPYLRLLY

-1098 PIEPRTEEEL
+1098 LIEPRTEEEL
-1108 LSLVESL
+1108 LSLAESL

-1140 IFERYLKR
+1140 LFERYLKR

-1162 PPLRELY
+1162 PPLRELS
-1169 RYREHTIELNL
+1169 RYKEHTIELNL
-1180 GSPRNKEHFLS
+1180 GSPRNKEHLLS
-1191 IVELALKEGKGE
+1191 LVELALKEGKGE
-1203 AILDLGESKFYLS
+1203 AILDLGDSEFYLS

-1223 CRVSL
+1223 CGVSL

-1271 RAFKIHGLSLPEL
+1271 RAFKINGLSLPEL
-1284 CDLSIDKALE
+1284 CDLTIDKALD
-1294 FIERLEFEG
+1294 FIESLEFEG
-1303 RDKKIAEEL
+1303 REKKIAEEL
-1312 VTEVRSRLRCLIDLG
+1312 VTEVKSRLRCLIDLG

-1376 TAKLIEKLKELCG
+1376 TAKLIEKLKELCR

-1403 ILAGDFIV
+1403 ILAGDFII

-1427 GSKEDFLKSGSLTAK
+1427 GSKEDFLKSNSLTAK
-1442 ALKDLSRKQIFSLIR
+1442 ALKDLSRKQIFSLR
-1457 VPKKFLR
+1457 RTPNKFLR

-1473 KGFDVEIPLSCLVAV
+1473 KGFDVEIPLASLVAV

-1509 NLLLFRP
+1509 NLL
-1516 EPSLC
+1516 S
-1521 HPERKR
+1521 KKKG
-1527 WVPRL
+1527 L

-1557 TPRSIPATYINA
+1557 TPRSIPATYINV
-1569 FTDIRRAFANTLLA
+1569 FTDIRRVFANTLLA
-1583 KQFGYDEGRFSFNNE
+1583 KQLGYGEGRFSFNNE
-1598 EGQCPHC
+1598 EGRCPHC

-1626 YCQGRRYNQETL
+1626 YCQGKRYNQETL
-1638 RIKLKGK
+1638 RVKLKGK

-1652 MDFAFALE
+1652 MDFASALE
-1660 FFENYSAI
+1660 FFENNSAI
-1668 KRKLELVCQIGLDY
+1668 KRRLELVCQIGLDY

-1689 PTLSGGEVQRIKL
+1689 PTLSGGEAQRIKL

-1707 KSHLKPVLYIL
+1707 KSHSKPVLYIL

-1731 KLASVLQGLVSKG
+1731 KLASVLQGLVAKG

-1770 GDEGGELLFSGPID
+1770 GDKGGELLFSGPID
-1784 EFLEKN
+1784 EFLEQD
-1790 TETAKVFR
+1790 TETAKVLR
-1798 EYAKH
+1798 EYVKH

>member
-15 KGFDLYLPFYHLTV
+15 KGFDLYLPFYHLIV

-98 VGTLTEVSNFVKMIF
+98 VGTLTEVSNFVKMLF

-123 CQREVLPSN
+123 CQREVLPSD
-132 PSLIAEDILKSFPGQ
+132 PSLIAEDVLKSFPGQ
-147 RVLVLAPLRK
+147 RILVLAPLRK

-178 SGRVCELEEVEN
+178 SGRVCELEEVES

-195 EVVLHRLII
+195 EVVLHRLIV
-204 REETKSEIISSLEL
+204 REETKSELISSLEL

-227 IRGVYGEEKAYSLK
+227 IRTVYGEEKVYASK

-253 KTPVLFS
+253 KTPALFS

-268 PECKGFGSLL
+268 PECRGFGSLL
-278 IVDLEALVKGPQKSL
+278 IVDLEALVKEPQKSL
-293 AKGAIPILDYPAMTE
+293 AKGAIPVLDYPAMTE

-314 SHLREKGIPVDIPF
+314 SYLREKGIPIDIPF
-328 SRYPEEVKRLIF
+328 SQYPEEVKRLIF

-406 EVKDLISFLEGFVQD
+406 EVKDLISFLEGYVQD
-421 DLPYAEERLAREVL
+421 GLPYAEERLAREVL
-435 RRVKYL
+435 RRIKYL

-530 LGPEGGE
+530 VGPEGGE
-537 GGGYLLHAGEP
+537 RGGYLLHAGEP
-548 KKILGFE
+548 KKILELE

-566 EKRSFPPKKRD
+566 ENRSLPPKWRD
-577 TSIKGTRYLIFKEC
+577 TFIDGTRYLIFREC

-634 KERGR
+634 KEGGR
-639 PSNCKEVVGIDK
+639 PSNCKEVVGIDRV
-651 LGPLWNVHFLT
+651 GPLWNVHFLT

-686 LLASTESAKSLGFTE
+686 LLASTDAAKSLGFTE
-701 GYFSFNSPFAQCPN
+701 GHFSFNSPSAQCPN

-720 YEVVELKFLSDLV
+720 YEVVELQFLSDLV

-744 KEEILEVRWR
+744 REEILEVRWR

-812 LGELLIKVKSGKDF
+812 LAELLIKVKSGKDF
-826 ILLDEPTVGLHFQ
+826 ILLDEPTVGLHLQ
-839 DVKHLIQTLE
+839 DVKHLIKTLE
-849 LLKKE
+849 LLKE
-854 GHTIIIVEHHPE
+854 DGHTIIIVEHHPE

-883 KGGYLLYQGSLKGL
+883 KGGYLLYQGDLKGL
-897 LKAKTPT
+897 LKAETPT
-904 SKALKEYLSPR
+904 SKALKEYLSPHG
-915 AFTTRHHFLSHP
+915 FTNLKESKP
-927 KTALSLSPQAPFISP
+927 VL
-942 RAPLFC
+942 
-948 HPEPPLCHPE
+948 PEQSRE
-958 PPSLSPRAQA
+958 E
-968 RGLPGNKVIYLRGVK
+968 KVISLRGVK

-991 LDLPREKLIIITG
+991 LDLPREKLIIVTG

-1108 LSLVESL
+1108 LSLAESL

-1140 IFERYLKR
+1140 LFERYLKR

-1162 PPLRELY
+1162 PPIRELS

-1180 GSPRNKEHFLS
+1180 GSPRGKEHFLS
-1191 IVELALKEGKGE
+1191 LVELALREGKGE
-1203 AILDLGESKFYLS
+1203 AILDLGESEFYLS
-1216 TKRTCLN
+1216 TKRTCLT

-1253 IEEEVCPA
+1253 LEEEVCPA

-1271 RAFKIHGLSLPEL
+1271 RAFKINGLSLPEL
-1284 CDLSIDKALE
+1284 CDLTIDKALE
-1294 FIERLEFEG
+1294 FIESLEFEG
-1303 RDKKIAEEL
+1303 REKKIAEEL
-1312 VTEVRSRLRCLIDLG
+1312 VAEIRSRLKCLIDLG

-1376 TAKLIEKLKELCG
+1376 TAKLIEKLKELCR

-1422 ELLFA
+1422 EILFA
-1427 GSKEDFLKSGSLTAK
+1427 GSKEDFLKSNSLTAK
-1442 ALKDLSRKQIFSLIR
+1442 ALKDLSRKQVFSLR
-1457 VPKKFLR
+1457 RTPKKFLR

-1473 KGFDVEIPLSCLVAV
+1473 KGFDVEIPLASLVAV

-1509 NLLLFRP
+1509 NLLSKKKGL
-1516 EPSLC
+1516 L
-1521 HPERKR
+1521 
-1527 WVPRL
+1527 
-1532 FGLEDIEGWEEL
+1532 GLEAIEGWEKL

-1557 TPRSIPATYINA
+1557 TPRSIPATYINV
-1569 FTDIRRAFANTLLA
+1569 FTDIRRVFANTLLA
-1583 KQFGYDEGRFSFNNE
+1583 KQLGYDEGRFSFNNE

-1626 YCQGRRYNQETL
+1626 YCQGKRYNQETL
-1638 RIKLKGK
+1638 RVKLKEK

-1652 MDFAFALE
+1652 MDFATALE
-1660 FFENYSAI
+1660 FFEKYSAI

-1689 PTLSGGEVQRIKL
+1689 PTLSGGEAQRIKL

-1707 KSHLKPVLYIL
+1707 KSHSKPVLYIL
-1718 DEPTTGLHILDVE
+1718 DEPTTGLHILDVG

-1770 GDEGGELLFSGPID
+1770 GDKGGELLFSGPID
-1784 EFLEKN
+1784 EFLEQD
-1790 TETAKVFR
+1790 TETAKVLR
-1798 EYAKH
+1798 EYVKH

>member
-53 YLETFS
+53 YFETFS

-98 VGTLTEVSNFVKMIF
+98 VGTLTEVSNFVKMLF

-132 PSLIAEDILKSFPGQ
+132 PSLIAEEIIKSFPGQ

-178 SGRVCELEEVEN
+178 SGRVCELEGVES

-204 REETKSEIISSLEL
+204 KEEAKSELISSLEL

-227 IRGVYGEEKAYSLK
+227 IRTVYGEEKAYALK
-241 EECPTCGYIFPK
+241 EECPNCGYIFPK
-253 KTPVLFS
+253 KTPALFS

-278 IVDLEALVKGPQKSL
+278 IVDLEALVKEPRKSL

-308 VKLDLF
+308 VKLDLI
-314 SHLREKGIPVDIPF
+314 SYLREKGIPVDIPF
-328 SRYPEEVKRLIF
+328 SQYPEEVKRLIF
-340 EGEGKWYG
+340 EGGGKWYG
-348 FKEVVDWLYAHR
+348 FKEVVDWLNAHR

-406 EVKDLISFLEGFVQD
+406 EVKDLISFLERFVQEG
-421 DLPYAEERLAREVL
+421 LPHAEERLAREVL
-435 RRVKYL
+435 RRIKYL

-537 GGGYLLHAGEP
+537 GGGYLLYAGEP
-548 KKILGFE
+548 KKILELE
-555 TPTGVALRELA
+555 TPTGVVLRELA
-566 EKRSFPPKKRD
+566 ENRSIPSEKQKNSYKTKK
-577 TSIKGTRYLIFKEC
+577 YLTFKEC

-597 GFDLQVPLSG
+597 GFDLEVPLSG

-639 PSNCKEVVGIDK
+639 PSNCKEVVGLDK

-676 YIDIYPYIRK
+676 YIDTYPYIRK
-686 LLASTESAKSLGFTE
+686 LLASTDAAKSLGFTE
-701 GYFSFNSPFAQCPN
+701 GHFSFNSPSAQCPN

-720 YEVVELKFLSDLV
+720 YEVIELQFLSDLV

-744 KEEILEVRWR
+744 REEILEVRWR

-759 EILELTVESALEFFG
+759 EILELTIESALEFFG

-812 LGELLIKVKSGKDF
+812 LGELLIKVKSGQDF
-826 ILLDEPTVGLHFQ
+826 ILLDEPTVGLHLQ
-839 DVKHLIQTLE
+839 DVKHLIHTLE
-849 LLKKE
+849 LLREE

-883 KGGYLLYQGSLKGL
+883 KGGYLLYQGDLKGL

-915 AFTTRHHFLSHP
+915 VFTTRHQFLSHP
-927 KTALSLSPQAPFISP
+927 KPAL
-942 RAPLFC
+942 
-948 HPEPPLCHPE
+948 
-958 PPSLSPRAQA
+958 SLSPRAQA
-968 RGLPGNKVIYLRGVK
+968 RGLPDNKVISLRGVK

-991 LDLPREKLIIITG
+991 LDLPREKLIIVTG

-1098 PIEPRTEEEL
+1098 PIKPRTEEEL
-1108 LSLVESL
+1108 LSLAESL
-1115 YLKHSGKEIKVLANL
+1115 YPKHSGKEIKVLANL

-1140 IFERYLKR
+1140 LFERYLKR

-1162 PPLRELY
+1162 PPLRELS
-1169 RYREHTIELNL
+1169 RYSEHTLELNL
-1180 GSPRNKEHFLS
+1180 GSPRGKEHFLS
-1191 IVELALKEGKGE
+1191 LVELALREGKGE
-1203 AILDLGESKFYLS
+1203 AILDLGESELYLS

-1243 ACPTCEGLGR
+1243 ACQTCEGLGR
-1253 IEEEVCPA
+1253 LEEEVCPA

-1271 RAFKIHGLSLPEL
+1271 RAFKINGLSLPEL

-1294 FIERLEFEG
+1294 FIESLEFEG
-1303 RDKKIAEEL
+1303 REKKIAEEL
-1312 VTEVRSRLRCLIDLG
+1312 VAEIRSRLRCLIDLG

-1364 LDEPTIGLHPRD
+1364 LDEPTIGLHPKD
-1376 TAKLIEKLKELCG
+1376 TAKLIEKLKELCR

-1411 DLGPGGGKKGG
+1411 DLGPSGGKKGG
-1422 ELLFA
+1422 ESLFA
-1427 GSKEDFLKSGSLTAK
+1427 GSKEDFLKSNSLTAK
-1442 ALKDLSRKQIFSLIR
+1442 ALKDLSRKQIFSLR
-1457 VPKKFLR
+1457 RAPKKFLR

-1473 KGFDVEIPLSCLVAV
+1473 KGFDVEIPLASLVAV

-1509 NLLLFRP
+1509 YLF
-1516 EPSLC
+1516 LC
-1521 HPERKR
+1521 LPERKR
-1527 WVPRL
+1527 GVPRL

-1557 TPRSIPATYINA
+1557 TPRSIPATYINV

-1583 KQFGYDEGRFSFNNE
+1583 KQLGYDEGRFSFNNE

-1626 YCQGRRYNQETL
+1626 YCQGKRYNQETL

-1652 MDFAFALE
+1652 MDFATALE
-1660 FFENYSAI
+1660 LFENYSAI

-1689 PTLSGGEVQRIKL
+1689 PTLSGGEAQRIKL

-1707 KSHLKPVLYIL
+1707 KSHSKPILYIL

-1731 KLASVLQGLVSKG
+1731 KLTSVLQGLVSKG

-1770 GDEGGELLFSGPID
+1770 GDKGGELLFSGPID
-1784 EFLEKN
+1784 EFLEQD
-1790 TETAKVFR
+1790 TETAKVLR
-1798 EYAKH
+1798 EYVKH